1 MPKAPKN
8 KSQKKSPI
16 KKTQKEDSI
25 SPSKDLS
32 SDNISQS
39 DIESQLDYP
48 GLKLHKLILE
58 NFKSFQG
65 KNEIGYFQDFS
76 VVLGP
81 NGSGKSNI
89 IDALSFVFGLNAQQM
104 RTRNLKELIYHPHNS
119 SSSNKAQNCSVEIIF
134 KRNLKNPSQKLK
146 TQSLDEISFRR
157 TVNASGSSS
166 FYFNDKKV
174 TQEDYIQKLMDFSI
188 PVNSMYFILGQGGV
202 DSLFSSKRNKIEQII
217 EVLSGSYKYKERY
230 DELVINLEE
239 KNNELNSLSSQINSI
254 KLDKNKIKAQL
265 ENKGL
270 YKDNI
275 NKIQNLMKKIYL
287 YQFAKQDSIKSLCE
301 ENLEGLKEQIKKVE
315 NEKKN
320 EINEMKENEREL
332 GNNKKNIENI
342 MKEELEL
349 QKDIDQKKNKIKI
362 NEQEI
367 KKYETDIFNN
377 ISVSNQLKD
386 DLKKKDSKK
395 KSLLQEKL
403 ELSKEIKDLKKVLNT
418 NIDESSSKLTKEQVT
433 EFKSLSLSL
442 QSSISSN
449 ISQLNN
455 LELNSQNLFS
465 KKTLLEKTLSQ
476 SEIEKNSME
485 NDSNITSNEIEK
497 MKENL
502 SKKEKK
508 ISDMKKNYEKFEK
521 KKDELSRQY
530 QNIYN
535 TLETKVTELSNFKV
549 ENNESRRRKKI
560 GEFMSKNDKVYG
572 FLFELIKPLQKKFE
586 LSIKVSLLRYLD
598 YLVVENYETSVKVSE
613 FLQNNEINCDVLV
626 LENIPKVKE
635 VDQTKRLKVGSEGNF
650 IYDLIESKKKSV
662 ENAIKFFLKDLILCK
677 PENIPV
683 LRERGFRKFITE
695 DGTVYRKNYISGGN
709 YKNLERY
716 NFIYKTKEESDKI
729 ISQLKTDINK
739 LTEDMKEVMIEQE
752 KNEEE
757 LRSMKKFIEEEKE
770 YELLQNELNNK
781 EATHKKQ
788 KDILKEK
795 EKSIKKL
802 EKNINEVN
810 SELDAINTEK
820 NNLNESINN
829 IKKQYFKS
837 FMKKYNLSN
846 LDDFEQ
852 FTIEKMNAL
861 SQELKLKELKI
872 FDIERKLK
880 LLEETQKK
888 IDDIEEEIDKIKEK
902 KSTKEVEKK
911 KLETEYLKA
920 NNYLSEYKATNE
932 DKINEIKNIQENIK
946 KNNENIMK
954 LDERIRKLLKGQVEE
969 KHKIEVAMNNKN
981 QLMKDIITDHNK
993 LIKELDQ
1000 NFQQYALIFQLDF
1013 DINQYL
1019 LKKDDKNDL
1028 NETDNINDMIMDY
1041 SDIEK
1046 KQKIEELTPEKID
1059 QIISHKKEKL
1069 DNYLKEIQKYVMLYI
1084 TFDKE
1089 EEKELEDKESKLN
1102 NEKKDV
1108 KKKIEILVNEQEELK
1123 KELSEIKEKR
1133 TKKFLDFFNKLKE
1146 NLKTLY
1152 SQLTTKDNNPG
1163 GNAYL
1168 YCSNEDEPYKG
1179 TVVYLPT
1186 PPGKRVI
1193 YDIEQLSGGEKTIAI
1208 VSLLSSLQNITG
1220 CPLLILDEVDAYLDQ
1235 KHELMIEQLFKE
1247 KKNEYQIVI
1256 VTHKL
1261 NIYRSAES
1269 LLGTYFNKNLDS
1281 SVPISYDN
1289 K

>member
-1 MPKAPKN
+1 MPKAKRN
-8 KSQKKSPI
+8 KSAKKSPI
-16 KKTQKEDSI
+16 KSNSNSKSI
-25 SPSKDLS
+25 SPPKDIS
-32 SDNISQS
+32 SEISSQS
-39 DIESQLDYP
+39 DAETQNDFPS
-48 GLKLHKLILE
+48 LKLHKLILE

-65 KNEIGYFQDFS
+65 RNEIGFFQDFS

-104 RTRNLKELIYHPHNS
+104 RTRNLKELIYTPHS
-119 SSSNKAQNCSVEIIF
+119 SSSKNKAQNCSVEIIF
-134 KRNLKNPSQKLK
+134 KKNLKNPSQKLK
-146 TQSLDEISFRR
+146 TQALDEINFRR

-217 EVLSGSYKYKERY
+217 EVLSGSYKYKEKY
-230 DELVINLEE
+230 DELVKNLEE

-270 YKDNI
+270 YKESI
-275 NKIQNLMKKIYL
+275 NKIQTLMKKIYL
-287 YQFAKQDSIKSLCE
+287 YQFAEQDAIKSLCE
-301 ENLEGLKEQIKKVE
+301 ENLEGLKDEIIKVE

-320 EINEMKENEREL
+320 EINNMKENEKEL
-332 GNNKKNIENI
+332 SSNKKNIESI
-342 MKEELEL
+342 MKEEMEL
-349 QKDIDQKKNKIKI
+349 QKELDQKKNKIKI
-362 NEQEI
+362 TEDEI
-367 KKYETDIFNN
+367 KKCETDIFNN
-377 ISVSNQLKD
+377 ISVSNQLKE
-386 DLKKKDSKK
+386 DLKKKETKNK
-395 KSLLQEKL
+395 TLLQEQS
-403 ELSKEIKDLKKVLNT
+403 ELSKEITEIKKVLNT
-418 NIDESSSKLTKEQVT
+418 NIDESSSKLTKEQIT

-449 ISQLNN
+449 ISQLNS
-455 LELNSQNLFS
+455 LELNSQNLIS
-465 KKTLLEKTLSQ
+465 KKSLLEKTLSQ
-476 SEIEKNSME
+476 SEIEKNS
-485 NDSNITSNEIEK
+485 IETVHNTTVQELEK
-497 MKENL
+497 IKENL
-502 SKKEKK
+502 EHKQKK
-508 ISDMKKNYEKFEK
+508 IKEMKKNYENNEK
-521 KKDELSRQY
+521 TKEELSQK
-530 QNIYN
+530 NIKI
-535 TLETKVTELSNFKV
+535 TSEIESKLTELSNFNI
-549 ENNESRRRKKI
+549 ENNESKRRKKI

-677 PENIPV
+677 PENIPI
-683 LRERGFRKFITE
+683 LRSRGFRNFITE

-709 YKNLERY
+709 YKNLDRY

-729 ISQLKTDINK
+729 ISQLKKDIDE
-739 LTEDMKEVMIEQE
+739 LSEELKEVMIQQE
-752 KNEEE
+752 KNEDE
-757 LRSMKKFIEEEKE
+757 LKLNKKFLDEEKE
-770 YELLQNELNNK
+770 YELIKNELNNK
-781 EATHKKQ
+781 EATLQKQ
-788 KDILKEK
+788 KTILKEK
-795 EKSIKKL
+795 EKLIKKI
-802 EKNINEVN
+802 EKDITEVN
-810 SELDAINTEK
+810 NDLESINSEKKD
-820 NNLNESINN
+820 LNDSINN
-829 IKKQYFKS
+829 IKKQYFKN
-837 FMKKYNLSN
+837 FMQKYNLTS
-846 LDDFEQ
+846 LEDFEQ
-852 FTIEKMNAL
+852 FTIEKMNSL
-861 SQELKLKELKI
+861 SQELKLKEIKI
-872 FDIERKLK
+872 LDIERKLK
-880 LLEETQKK
+880 LMKDSK
-888 IDDIEEEIDKIKEK
+888 NKIEEIEEDIDKLQKRKSEKEK
-902 KSTKEVEKK
+902 EKK
-911 KLETEYLKA
+911 KLESDFTKS
-920 NNYLSEYKATNE
+920 NNYLSEFKSTNE
-932 DKINEIKNIQENIK
+932 NKLNEIKLIQENIK
-946 KNNENIMK
+946 KGNENIMK
-954 LDERIRKLLKGQVEE
+954 LDERIRKLLKGQVEQ
-969 KHKIEVAMNNKN
+969 KHKIEVAMNNKS
-981 QLMKDIITDHNK
+981 QLMKDIVTDHNK

-1013 DINQYL
+1013 DINQYIL
-1019 LKKDDKNDL
+1019 KNDL
-1028 NETDNINDMIMDY
+1028 NATSNITDIIIDY
-1041 SDIEK
+1041 SEIEK
-1046 KQKIEELTPEKID
+1046 KNKIDELTPEDVQK
-1059 QIISHKKEKL
+1059 IISKKKEKL

-1089 EEKELEDKESKLN
+1089 EEKELEDKENKLN
-1102 NEKKDV
+1102 NEKKDL
-1108 KKKIEILVNEQEELK
+1108 KKKIETLVNEQENIK
-1123 KELSEIKEKR
+1123 QSLSEIKEKR

-1146 NLKTLY
+1146 NLKELY
-1152 SQLTTKDNNPG
+1152 TKLTIKDNNPG

-1235 KHELMIEQLFKE
+1235 KHELMLEKLFNE

-1269 LLGTYFNKNLDS
+1269 LLGTYFNKNMDS

>member
-1 MPKAPKN
+1 MPKAKRN
-8 KSQKKSPI
+8 KSAKKSPI
-16 KKTQKEDSI
+16 KSNSNSKSI
-25 SPSKDLS
+25 SPPKDIS
-32 SDNISQS
+32 SEISSQS
-39 DIESQLDYP
+39 DAETQNDFPS
-48 GLKLHKLILE
+48 LKLHKLILE

-65 KNEIGYFQDFS
+65 RNEIGFFQDFS

-104 RTRNLKELIYHPHNS
+104 RTRNLKELIYTPHS
-119 SSSNKAQNCSVEIIF
+119 SSSKNKAQNCSVEIIF
-134 KRNLKNPSQKLK
+134 KKNLKNPSQKLK
-146 TQSLDEISFRR
+146 TQALDEINFRR

-217 EVLSGSYKYKERY
+217 EVLSGSYKYKEKY
-230 DELVINLEE
+230 DELVKNLEE

-270 YKDNI
+270 YKESI
-275 NKIQNLMKKIYL
+275 NKIQTLMKKIYL
-287 YQFAKQDSIKSLCE
+287 YQFAEQDAIKSLCE
-301 ENLEGLKEQIKKVE
+301 ENLEGLKDEIIKVE

-320 EINEMKENEREL
+320 EINNMKENEKEL
-332 GNNKKNIENI
+332 SSNKKNIESI
-342 MKEELEL
+342 MKEEMEL
-349 QKDIDQKKNKIKI
+349 QKELDQKKNKIKI
-362 NEQEI
+362 TEDEI
-367 KKYETDIFNN
+367 KKCETDIFNN
-377 ISVSNQLKD
+377 ISVSNQLKE
-386 DLKKKDSKK
+386 DLKKKESKNK
-395 KSLLQEKL
+395 TLLQEQS
-403 ELSKEIKDLKKVLNT
+403 ELSKEIKEIKKVLNT
-418 NIDESSSKLTKEQVT
+418 NIDENSSKLTKEQIT

-449 ISQLNN
+449 ISQLNS
-455 LELNSQNLFS
+455 LELNSQNLIS
-465 KKTLLEKTLSQ
+465 KKSLLEKTLSQ
-476 SEIEKNSME
+476 SEIEKNS
-485 NDSNITSNEIEK
+485 IETVHNTTVQELEK
-497 MKENL
+497 IKENL
-502 SKKEKK
+502 EHKQKK
-508 ISDMKKNYEKFEK
+508 IKEMKKNYENNEK
-521 KKDELSRQY
+521 TKEELSQK
-530 QNIYN
+530 NIKI
-535 TLETKVTELSNFKV
+535 TSEIESKLTELSNFNI
-549 ENNESRRRKKI
+549 ENNESKRRKKI

-677 PENIPV
+677 PENISI
-683 LRERGFRKFITE
+683 LRSRGFRNFITE

-709 YKNLERY
+709 YKNLDRY

-729 ISQLKTDINK
+729 ISQLKKDIDE
-739 LTEDMKEVMIEQE
+739 LSEELKEVMIQQE
-752 KNEEE
+752 KNEDE
-757 LRSMKKFIEEEKE
+757 LKLNKKFLDEEKE
-770 YELLQNELNNK
+770 YELIKNELNNK
-781 EATHKKQ
+781 EATLQKQ
-788 KDILKEK
+788 KTILKEK
-795 EKSIKKL
+795 EKLIKKI
-802 EKNINEVN
+802 EKDITEVN
-810 SELDAINTEK
+810 NDLESINSEKKD
-820 NNLNESINN
+820 LNDSINN
-829 IKKQYFKS
+829 IKKQYFKN
-837 FMKKYNLSN
+837 FMQKYNLTS
-846 LDDFEQ
+846 LEDFEQ
-852 FTIEKMNAL
+852 FTIEKMNSL
-861 SQELKLKELKI
+861 SQELKLKEIKI
-872 FDIERKLK
+872 LDIERKLK
-880 LLEETQKK
+880 LMKDSK
-888 IDDIEEEIDKIKEK
+888 NKIEEIEEDIDKLQKRKSEKEK
-902 KSTKEVEKK
+902 EKK
-911 KLETEYLKA
+911 KLESDFTKS
-920 NNYLSEYKATNE
+920 NNYLSEFKSTNE
-932 DKINEIKNIQENIK
+932 NKLNEIKLIQENIK
-946 KNNENIMK
+946 KGNENIMK
-954 LDERIRKLLKGQVEE
+954 LDERIRKLLKGQVEQ
-969 KHKIEVAMNNKN
+969 KHKIEVAMNNKS
-981 QLMKDIITDHNK
+981 QLMKDIVTDHNK

-1013 DINQYL
+1013 DINQYIL
-1019 LKKDDKNDL
+1019 KNDL
-1028 NETDNINDMIMDY
+1028 NATSNITDVIIDY
-1041 SDIEK
+1041 SEIEK
-1046 KQKIEELTPEKID
+1046 KNKIDELTPEDVQK
-1059 QIISHKKEKL
+1059 IISKKKEKL

-1089 EEKELEDKESKLN
+1089 EEKELEDKENKLN
-1102 NEKKDV
+1102 NEKKDL
-1108 KKKIEILVNEQEELK
+1108 KKKIETLVNEQENIK
-1123 KELSEIKEKR
+1123 QSLSEIKEKR

-1146 NLKTLY
+1146 NLKELY
-1152 SQLTTKDNNPG
+1152 TKLTIKDNNPG

-1235 KHELMIEQLFKE
+1235 KHELMLEKLFNE

-1269 LLGTYFNKNLDS
+1269 LLGTYFNKNMDS

>member
-1 MPKAPKN
+1 MPKAQRKKSVK
-8 KSQKKSPI
+8 KSQDKKSEKDKP
-16 KKTQKEDSI
+16 I

-32 SDNISQS
+32 SENSNISEN
-39 DIESQLDYP
+39 ESQIDYP
-48 GLKLHKLILE
+48 NLKLHKLILE

-65 KNEIGYFQDFS
+65 RNEIGYFQDFS

-104 RTRNLKELIYHPHNS
+104 RTRNLKELIYHPHSS

-134 KRNLKNPSQKLK
+134 KKNLKNPSQKLI
-146 TQSLDEISFRR
+146 TQALDEISFRR

-166 FYFNDKKV
+166 FYFNDKKM
-174 TQEDYIQKLMDFSI
+174 TQEDYVQKLMDFSI

-230 DELVINLEE
+230 DELVKKLEE

-275 NKIQNLMKKIYL
+275 NKIQTLMKKIYL
-287 YQFAKQDSIKSLCE
+287 YQFAEQDAIKSICE
-301 ENLEGLKEQIKKVE
+301 DNLEGLTEEIKKVE

-320 EINEMKENEREL
+320 EINDMKENEKEL

-342 MKEELEL
+342 MKEEMEL
-349 QKDIDQKKNKIKI
+349 QKELDQKKNKIKI
-362 NEQEI
+362 VEDDI
-367 KKYETDIFNN
+367 KKCETDIFNN
-377 ISVSNQLKD
+377 ISVCNQLKE
-386 DLKKKDSKK
+386 DLKKKESKK
-395 KSLLQEKL
+395 KALIKEQTD
-403 ELSKEIKDLKKVLNT
+403 LSNDIKEIKKILNT
-418 NIDESSSKLTKEQVT
+418 NIDESISKLTKEQIT

-449 ISQLNN
+449 ISQLNS

-465 KKTLLEKTLSQ
+465 KKSLLEKTLSQ
-476 SEIEKNSME
+476 SEIEKNTAETSV
-485 NDSNITSNEIEK
+485 NNTSNEIDK
-497 MKENL
+497 IKENL
-502 SKKEKK
+502 DKKEKRIK
-508 ISDMKKNYEKFEK
+508 EMKKNFEK
-521 KKDELSRQY
+521 SEKNKEELAHQY
-530 QNIYN
+530 QNIY
-535 TLETKVTELSNFKV
+535 TELENKVTELSNFKV

-695 DGTVYRKNYISGGN
+695 DGTVYRRNNISGGN
-709 YKNLERY
+709 YKNLDRY
-716 NFIYKTKEESDKI
+716 NFIYKSKEESDKI
-729 ISQLKTDINK
+729 IDQLKKDIDK
-739 LTEDMKEVMIEQE
+739 LSEDLKSVMLQQE
-752 KNEEE
+752 KNDEE
-757 LRSMKKFIEEEKE
+757 LKNNKKFVDEEKE
-770 YELLQNELNNK
+770 CELLKNELNNK
-781 EATHKKQ
+781 ESTYKKQ

-795 EKSIKKL
+795 EKLLKNL
-802 EKNINEVN
+802 EKSIAEVN
-810 SELDAINTEK
+810 NELESINSEK
-820 NNLNESINN
+820 NDLNDSINN
-829 IKKQYFKS
+829 IKKQYFKN
-837 FMKKYNLSN
+837 FMNKYNLTN

-861 SQELKLKELKI
+861 SQELKLKEVKI
-872 FDIERKLK
+872 LDIERKLK
-880 LLEETQKK
+880 TIDETQKK
-888 IDDIEEEIDKIKEK
+888 IDDMEEETESIKKK
-902 KSTKEVEKK
+902 KSKKEQEKK
-911 KLETEYLKA
+911 KCENDFEKA
-920 NNYLSEYKATNE
+920 NNYLNEYKATNE
-932 DKINEIKNIQENIK
+932 DKLNEIKKIQESIK
-946 KNNENIMK
+946 KSNENIMK
-954 LDERIRKLLKGQVEE
+954 FDERIRKLLKGQVEQ
-969 KHKIEVAMNNKN
+969 KHKIEVAMNNKS
-981 QLMKDIITDHNK
+981 QLMKDIVTDHNK

-1013 DINQYL
+1013 DINQYTL
-1019 LKKDDKNDL
+1019 KNDL
-1028 NETDNINDMIMDY
+1028 NVTNNINDIVMDY

-1046 KQKIEELTPEKID
+1046 KQKIEELTPEKIQ
-1059 QIISHKKEKL
+1059 QIIVHKKEKL
-1069 DNYLKEIQKYVMLYI
+1069 DNYLKEVQKYVMLYI

-1089 EEKELEDKESKLN
+1089 EEKELEDKENKLN

-1108 KKKIEILVNEQEELK
+1108 KKKIEALVNEQEELK
-1123 KELSEIKEKR
+1123 KSLSEVKEKR
-1133 TKKFLDFFNKLKE
+1133 TKKFIEFFNKLKD
-1146 NLKTLY
+1146 NLKELY
-1152 SQLTTKDNNPG
+1152 TKLTTKDNNPG

-1179 TVVYLPT
+1179 SVVYLPT

-1235 KHELMIEQLFKE
+1235 KHELMLEKLFNE

-1269 LLGTYFNKNLDS
+1269 LLGTYFNKNMDT

>member
-1 MPKAPKN
+1 MPKAQRKKSVK
-8 KSQKKSPI
+8 KSQDKKSEKDKP
-16 KKTQKEDSI
+16 I

-32 SDNISQS
+32 SENSNISEN
-39 DIESQLDYP
+39 ESQIDYP
-48 GLKLHKLILE
+48 NLKLHKLILE

-65 KNEIGYFQDFS
+65 RNEIGYFQDFS

-104 RTRNLKELIYHPHNS
+104 RTRNLKELIYHPHSS

-134 KRNLKNPSQKLK
+134 KKNLKNPSQKLI
-146 TQSLDEISFRR
+146 TQALDEISFRR

-166 FYFNDKKV
+166 FYFNDKKM
-174 TQEDYIQKLMDFSI
+174 TQEDYVQKLMDFSI

-230 DELVINLEE
+230 DELVKKLEE

-275 NKIQNLMKKIYL
+275 NKIQTLMKKIYL
-287 YQFAKQDSIKSLCE
+287 YQFAEQDAIKSICE
-301 ENLEGLKEQIKKVE
+301 DNLEGLTEEIKKVE

-320 EINEMKENEREL
+320 EINDMKENEKEL

-342 MKEELEL
+342 MKEEMEL
-349 QKDIDQKKNKIKI
+349 QKELDQKKNKIKI
-362 NEQEI
+362 VEDDI
-367 KKYETDIFNN
+367 KKCETDIFNN
-377 ISVSNQLKD
+377 ISVCNQLKE
-386 DLKKKDSKK
+386 DLKKKESKK
-395 KSLLQEKL
+395 KALIKEQTD
-403 ELSKEIKDLKKVLNT
+403 LSNDIKEIKKILNT
-418 NIDESSSKLTKEQVT
+418 NIDESISKLTKEQIT

-449 ISQLNN
+449 ISQLNS

-465 KKTLLEKTLSQ
+465 KKSLLEKTLSQ
-476 SEIEKNSME
+476 SEIEKNTAETSV
-485 NDSNITSNEIEK
+485 NNTSNEIDK
-497 MKENL
+497 IKENL
-502 SKKEKK
+502 DKKEKRIK
-508 ISDMKKNYEKFEK
+508 EMKKNFEK
-521 KKDELSRQY
+521 SEKNKEELAHQY
-530 QNIYN
+530 QNIY
-535 TLETKVTELSNFKV
+535 TELENKVTELSNFKV

-677 PENIPV
+677 PENIPI

-695 DGTVYRKNYISGGN
+695 DGTVYRRNNISGGN
-709 YKNLERY
+709 YKNLDRY
-716 NFIYKTKEESDKI
+716 NFIYKSKEESDKI
-729 ISQLKTDINK
+729 IDQLKKDIDK
-739 LTEDMKEVMIEQE
+739 LSEDLKSVMLQQE
-752 KNEEE
+752 KNDEE
-757 LRSMKKFIEEEKE
+757 LKNNKKFVDEEKE
-770 YELLQNELNNK
+770 CELLKNELNNK
-781 EATHKKQ
+781 ESTHKKQ

-795 EKSIKKL
+795 EKLLKNL
-802 EKNINEVN
+802 EKSIAEVN
-810 SELDAINTEK
+810 NELESINSEK
-820 NNLNESINN
+820 NDLNDSINN
-829 IKKQYFKS
+829 IKKQYFKN
-837 FMKKYNLSN
+837 FMNKYNLTN

-861 SQELKLKELKI
+861 SQELKLKEVKI
-872 FDIERKLK
+872 LDIERKLK
-880 LLEETQKK
+880 TIEETQKK
-888 IDDIEEEIDKIKEK
+888 IDDMEEETESIKKK
-902 KSTKEVEKK
+902 KSKKEQEKK
-911 KLETEYLKA
+911 KCETDFAKA
-920 NNYLSEYKATNE
+920 NNYLNEYKATNE
-932 DKINEIKNIQENIK
+932 DKLNEIKKIQESIK
-946 KNNENIMK
+946 KSNENIMK
-954 LDERIRKLLKGQVEE
+954 FDERIRKLLKGQVEQ
-969 KHKIEVAMNNKN
+969 KHKIEVAMNNKS
-981 QLMKDIITDHNK
+981 QLMKDIVTDHNK

-1013 DINQYL
+1013 DINQYTL
-1019 LKKDDKNDL
+1019 KNDL
-1028 NETDNINDMIMDY
+1028 NVTNNINDIVMDY
-1041 SDIEK
+1041 SEIEK
-1046 KQKIEELTPEKID
+1046 KQKIEELTPEKIQ
-1059 QIISHKKEKL
+1059 QIIVHKKEKL
-1069 DNYLKEIQKYVMLYI
+1069 DNYLKEVQKYVMLYI

-1089 EEKELEDKESKLN
+1089 EEKELEDKENKLN

-1108 KKKIEILVNEQEELK
+1108 KKKIEALVNEQEELK
-1123 KELSEIKEKR
+1123 KSLSEVKEKR
-1133 TKKFLDFFNKLKE
+1133 TKKFIEFFNKLKD
-1146 NLKTLY
+1146 NLKELY
-1152 SQLTTKDNNPG
+1152 TKLTTKDNNPG

-1179 TVVYLPT
+1179 SVVYLPT

-1235 KHELMIEQLFKE
+1235 KHELMLEKLFNE

-1269 LLGTYFNKNLDS
+1269 LLGTYFNKNMDT

>member
-1 MPKAPKN
+1 MPKAKRN
-8 KSQKKSPI
+8 KSSKKSPSKSNSNSKSVSPPKDI
-16 KKTQKEDSI
+16 SSENSSQFDS
-25 SPSKDLS
+25 
-32 SDNISQS
+32 
-39 DIESQLDYP
+39 ESQNDFP
-48 GLKLHKLILE
+48 SLKLHKLILE

-65 KNEIGYFQDFS
+65 RNEIGFFQDFA

-104 RTRNLKELIYHPHNS
+104 RTRNLKELIYTPHS
-119 SSSNKAQNCSVEIIF
+119 STSKNKAQNCSVEIIF
-134 KRNLKNPSQKLK
+134 KKNLKNQSQKLK
-146 TQSLDEISFRR
+146 TQNLDEINFRR

-166 FYFNDKKV
+166 FYFNDKKI
-174 TQEDYIQKLMDFSI
+174 TQEDYIQKLMDYSI

-217 EVLSGSYKYKERY
+217 EVLSGSYKYKEKY
-230 DELVINLEE
+230 DELVKNLEE

-270 YKDNI
+270 YKESI
-275 NKIQNLMKKIYL
+275 NKIQTLMKKIYL
-287 YQFAKQDSIKSLCE
+287 YQFAEQDAIKSLCE
-301 ENLEGLKEQIKKVE
+301 ENLEGLKEEIIKVE
-315 NEKKN
+315 DEKKK
-320 EINEMKENEREL
+320 EINNMKENEKEL
-332 GNNKKNIENI
+332 TNNKKNIENI
-342 MKEELEL
+342 MKEEMEL
-349 QKDIDQKKNKIKI
+349 QKELEQKKNKIKI
-362 NEQEI
+362 NEEDI
-367 KKYETDIFNN
+367 KKCQTDIFNN
-377 ISVSNQLKD
+377 ISVTNQLKED
-386 DLKKKDSKK
+386 IKKKESKNK
-395 KSLLQEKL
+395 VLIEEQSS
-403 ELSKEIKDLKKVLNT
+403 LSKEIKEIKKVLNT
-418 NIDESSSKLTKEQVT
+418 NIDETSSKLTKEQIT

-449 ISQLNN
+449 ISQLNS
-455 LELNSQNLFS
+455 LELNSQNLIS
-465 KKTLLEKTLSQ
+465 KKSLLEKTLSQ
-476 SEIEKNSME
+476 SEIEKNSIE
-485 NDSNITSNEIEK
+485 NNRNIIEQELDK
-497 MKENL
+497 IKESL
-502 SKKEKK
+502 EKKEKK
-508 ISDMKKNYEKFEK
+508 IKEMKKNYETSERH
-521 KKDELSRQY
+521 KDDLSSKYIQLTTELE
-530 QNIYN
+530 NKI
-535 TLETKVTELSNFKV
+535 TELSNFNI
-549 ENNESRRRKKI
+549 ENSESKRRKKI

-677 PENIPV
+677 PENIPI
-683 LRERGFRKFITE
+683 LRSRGFRNFITE

-709 YKNLERY
+709 YKNLDRY

-729 ISQLKTDINK
+729 ISELKKDIDE
-739 LTEDMKEVMIEQE
+739 LTEEIKEIMIEQE

-757 LRSMKKFIEEEKE
+757 LKLNKKFIEEEKE
-770 YELLQNELNNK
+770 MELIKNELNNK
-781 EATHKKQ
+781 EATFQKQ
-788 KDILKEK
+788 KLNLKEK
-795 EKSIKKL
+795 EKLIKKIEKDISSL
-802 EKNINEVN
+802 NSDLDSINSEKN
-810 SELDAINTEK
+810 D
-820 NNLNESINN
+820 LNESINK

-837 FMKKYNLSN
+837 FMQKYNLTS
-846 LDDFEQ
+846 LSDFEQ
-852 FTIEKMNAL
+852 FTIEKMNSL
-861 SQELKLKELKI
+861 SQELKLKEIKI
-872 FDIERKLK
+872 LDIERKLK
-880 LLEETQKK
+880 LFQDSKNKIEEIEEKTEKLQKK
-888 IDDIEEEIDKIKEK
+888 KSEKE
-902 KSTKEVEKK
+902 SQKK
-911 KLETEYLKA
+911 KLESDYNDA
-920 NNYLSEYKATNE
+920 NKYLSEFKSTNVN
-932 DKINEIKNIQENIK
+932 KLNEIKLIQENIK
-946 KNNENIMK
+946 KGNENIMK
-954 LDERIRKLLKGQVEE
+954 LDERIRKLLKGQVEQ
-969 KHKIEVAMNNKN
+969 KHKIEVAMNNKS
-981 QLMKDIITDHNK
+981 QLMKDIVTDHNK

-1019 LKKDDKNDL
+1019 LKNDL
-1028 NETDNINDMIMDY
+1028 NVTSNISDIIIDY
-1041 SDIEK
+1041 SEIEK
-1046 KQKIEELTPEKID
+1046 KNKIEELTPEDIAK
-1059 QIISHKKEKL
+1059 IISKKKEKL

-1089 EEKELEDKESKLN
+1089 EEKELEDKENKLN
-1102 NEKKDV
+1102 NEKKDL
-1108 KKKIEILVNEQEELK
+1108 KKKIETLVNEQENLK
-1123 KELSEIKEKR
+1123 QSLSEIKEKR

-1146 NLKTLY
+1146 NLKELY
-1152 SQLTTKDNNPG
+1152 TKLTIKDNNPG

-1235 KHELMIEQLFKE
+1235 KHELMLEKLFNE

-1269 LLGTYFNKNLDS
+1269 LLGTYFNKNMDS

>member
-1 MPKAPKN
+1 MPKTQRKKSVK
-8 KSQKKSPI
+8 KSQDKKSEKDKP
-16 KKTQKEDSI
+16 I

-32 SDNISQS
+32 SENSNISEN
-39 DIESQLDYP
+39 ESQIDYP
-48 GLKLHKLILE
+48 NLKLHKLILE

-65 KNEIGYFQDFS
+65 RNEIGYFQDFS

-104 RTRNLKELIYHPHNS
+104 RTRNLKELIYHPHSS

-134 KRNLKNPSQKLK
+134 KKNLKNPSQKLI
-146 TQSLDEISFRR
+146 TQALDEISFRR

-166 FYFNDKKV
+166 FYFNDKKM
-174 TQEDYIQKLMDFSI
+174 TQEDYVQKLMDFSI

-230 DELVINLEE
+230 DELVKKLEE

-275 NKIQNLMKKIYL
+275 NKIQTLMKKIYL
-287 YQFAKQDSIKSLCE
+287 YQFAEQDAIKSICE
-301 ENLEGLKEQIKKVE
+301 DNLEGLTEEIKKVE

-320 EINEMKENEREL
+320 EINDMKENEKEL

-342 MKEELEL
+342 MKEEMEL
-349 QKDIDQKKNKIKI
+349 QKELDQKKNKIKI
-362 NEQEI
+362 VEDDI
-367 KKYETDIFNN
+367 KKCETDIFNN
-377 ISVSNQLKD
+377 ISVCNQLKE
-386 DLKKKDSKK
+386 DLKKKESKK
-395 KSLLQEKL
+395 KALIKEQT
-403 ELSKEIKDLKKVLNT
+403 ELSNDIKEIKKILNT
-418 NIDESSSKLTKEQVT
+418 NIDESISKLTKEQIT

-449 ISQLNN
+449 ISQLNS

-465 KKTLLEKTLSQ
+465 KKSLLEKTLSQ
-476 SEIEKNSME
+476 SEIEKNTAETSV
-485 NDSNITSNEIEK
+485 NNTSNEIDK
-497 MKENL
+497 IKENL
-502 SKKEKK
+502 DKKEKRIK
-508 ISDMKKNYEKFEK
+508 EMKKNFEK
-521 KKDELSRQY
+521 SEKNKEELAHQY
-530 QNIYN
+530 QNIY
-535 TLETKVTELSNFKV
+535 TELENKVTELSNFKV

-677 PENIPV
+677 PENIPI

-695 DGTVYRKNYISGGN
+695 DGTVYRRNNISGGN
-709 YKNLERY
+709 YKNLDRY
-716 NFIYKTKEESDKI
+716 NFIYKSKEESDKI
-729 ISQLKTDINK
+729 IDQLKKDIDK
-739 LTEDMKEVMIEQE
+739 LSEDLKSVMLQQE
-752 KNEEE
+752 KNDEE
-757 LRSMKKFIEEEKE
+757 LKNNKKFVDEEKE
-770 YELLQNELNNK
+770 CELLKNELNNK
-781 EATHKKQ
+781 ESTHKKQ

-795 EKSIKKL
+795 EKLLKNL
-802 EKNINEVN
+802 EKSIAEVN
-810 SELDAINTEK
+810 NELESINSEK
-820 NNLNESINN
+820 NDLNDSINN
-829 IKKQYFKS
+829 IKKQYFKN
-837 FMKKYNLSN
+837 FMNKYNLTN

-861 SQELKLKELKI
+861 SQELKLKEVKI
-872 FDIERKLK
+872 LDIERKLK
-880 LLEETQKK
+880 TIDETQKK
-888 IDDIEEEIDKIKEK
+888 IDDMEEETESIKKK
-902 KSTKEVEKK
+902 KSKKEQEKK
-911 KLETEYLKA
+911 KCENDFEKA
-920 NNYLSEYKATNE
+920 NNYLNEYKATNE
-932 DKINEIKNIQENIK
+932 DKLNEIKKIQESIK
-946 KNNENIMK
+946 KSNENIMK
-954 LDERIRKLLKGQVEE
+954 FDERIRKLLKGQVEQ
-969 KHKIEVAMNNKN
+969 KHKIEVAMNNKS
-981 QLMKDIITDHNK
+981 QLMKDIVTDHNK

-1013 DINQYL
+1013 DINQYTL
-1019 LKKDDKNDL
+1019 KNDL
-1028 NETDNINDMIMDY
+1028 NVTNNINDIVMDY

-1046 KQKIEELTPEKID
+1046 KQKIEELTPEKIQ
-1059 QIISHKKEKL
+1059 QIIVHKKEKL
-1069 DNYLKEIQKYVMLYI
+1069 DNYLKEVQKYVMLYI

-1089 EEKELEDKESKLN
+1089 EEKELEDKENKLN

-1108 KKKIEILVNEQEELK
+1108 KKKIEALVNEQEELK
-1123 KELSEIKEKR
+1123 KSLSEIKEKR
-1133 TKKFLDFFNKLKE
+1133 TKKFIDFFNKLKD
-1146 NLKTLY
+1146 NLKELY
-1152 SQLTTKDNNPG
+1152 TKLTTKDNNPG

-1179 TVVYLPT
+1179 SVVYLPT

-1235 KHELMIEQLFKE
+1235 KHELMLEKLFNE

-1269 LLGTYFNKNLDS
+1269 LLGTYFNKNMDT

>member
-1 MPKAPKN
+1 MPKA
-8 KSQKKSPI
+8 QRKKSV
-16 KKTQKEDSI
+16 KKCQDKKSEKDKQI

-32 SDNISQS
+32 SENSNISEN
-39 DIESQLDYP
+39 ESQIDYP
-48 GLKLHKLILE
+48 NLKLHKLILE

-65 KNEIGYFQDFS
+65 RNEIGYFQDFS

-104 RTRNLKELIYHPHNS
+104 RTRNLKELIYHPHSS

-134 KRNLKNPSQKLK
+134 KKNLKNPSQKLI
-146 TQSLDEISFRR
+146 TQALDEISFRR

-166 FYFNDKKV
+166 FYFNDKKM
-174 TQEDYIQKLMDFSI
+174 TQEDYVQKLMDFSI

-230 DELVINLEE
+230 DELVKKLEE

-275 NKIQNLMKKIYL
+275 NKIQTLMKKIYL
-287 YQFAKQDSIKSLCE
+287 YQFAEQDAIKSICE
-301 ENLEGLKEQIKKVE
+301 DNLEGLTEEIKKVE

-320 EINEMKENEREL
+320 EINDMKENEKEL

-342 MKEELEL
+342 MKEEMEL
-349 QKDIDQKKNKIKI
+349 QKELDQKKNKIKI
-362 NEQEI
+362 VEDDI
-367 KKYETDIFNN
+367 KKCETDIFNN
-377 ISVSNQLKD
+377 ISVCNQLKE
-386 DLKKKDSKK
+386 DLKKKESKK
-395 KSLLQEKL
+395 KALIKEQT
-403 ELSKEIKDLKKVLNT
+403 ELSNDIKEIKKILNT
-418 NIDESSSKLTKEQVT
+418 NIDESISKLTKEQIT

-449 ISQLNN
+449 ISQLNS

-465 KKTLLEKTLSQ
+465 KKSLLEKTLSQ
-476 SEIEKNSME
+476 SEIEKNTAETSV
-485 NDSNITSNEIEK
+485 NNTSNEIDK
-497 MKENL
+497 IKENL
-502 SKKEKK
+502 DTKEKRIK
-508 ISDMKKNYEKFEK
+508 EMKKNFEK
-521 KKDELSRQY
+521 SEKNKEELAHQY
-530 QNIYN
+530 QNIY
-535 TLETKVTELSNFKV
+535 TELENKVTELSNFKV

-695 DGTVYRKNYISGGN
+695 DGTVYRRNNISGGN
-709 YKNLERY
+709 YKNLDRY
-716 NFIYKTKEESDKI
+716 NFIYKSKEESDKI
-729 ISQLKTDINK
+729 IDQLKKDIDK
-739 LTEDMKEVMIEQE
+739 LSEDLKSVMLQQE
-752 KNEEE
+752 KNDEE
-757 LRSMKKFIEEEKE
+757 LKNNKKFVDEEKE
-770 YELLQNELNNK
+770 CELLKNELNNK
-781 EATHKKQ
+781 ESTYKKQ

-795 EKSIKKL
+795 EKLLKNL
-802 EKNINEVN
+802 EKSIAEVN
-810 SELDAINTEK
+810 NELESINSEK
-820 NNLNESINN
+820 NDLNDSINN
-829 IKKQYFKS
+829 IKKQYFKN
-837 FMKKYNLSN
+837 FMNKYNLRN

-861 SQELKLKELKI
+861 SQELKLKEVKI
-872 FDIERKLK
+872 LDIERKLK
-880 LLEETQKK
+880 TIDETQKK
-888 IDDIEEEIDKIKEK
+888 IDDMEEETESIKKK
-902 KSTKEVEKK
+902 KSKKEQEKK
-911 KLETEYLKA
+911 KCETDFAKA
-920 NNYLSEYKATNE
+920 NNYLNEYKATNE
-932 DKINEIKNIQENIK
+932 DKLNEIKKIQESIK
-946 KNNENIMK
+946 KSNENIMK
-954 LDERIRKLLKGQVEE
+954 FDERIRKLLKGQVEQ
-969 KHKIEVAMNNKN
+969 KHKIEVAMNNKS
-981 QLMKDIITDHNK
+981 QLMKDIVTDHNK

-1013 DINQYL
+1013 DINQYTL
-1019 LKKDDKNDL
+1019 KNDL
-1028 NETDNINDMIMDY
+1028 NVTNNINDIVMDY

-1046 KQKIEELTPEKID
+1046 KQKIEELTPEKIQ
-1059 QIISHKKEKL
+1059 QIIVHKKEKL
-1069 DNYLKEIQKYVMLYI
+1069 DNYLKEVQKYVMLYI

-1089 EEKELEDKESKLN
+1089 EEKELEDKENKLN

-1108 KKKIEILVNEQEELK
+1108 KKKIEALVNEQEELK
-1123 KELSEIKEKR
+1123 KSLSEIKEKR
-1133 TKKFLDFFNKLKE
+1133 TKKFIDFFNKLKD
-1146 NLKTLY
+1146 NLKELY
-1152 SQLTTKDNNPG
+1152 TKLTTKDNNPG

-1179 TVVYLPT
+1179 SVVYLPT

-1235 KHELMIEQLFKE
+1235 KHELMLEKLFNE

-1269 LLGTYFNKNLDS
+1269 LLGTYFNKNMDT

>member
-1 MPKAPKN
+1 MPKAQRKKSVK
-8 KSQKKSPI
+8 KSQDKKSEKDKP
-16 KKTQKEDSI
+16 I

-32 SDNISQS
+32 SENSNISEN
-39 DIESQLDYP
+39 ESQIDYP
-48 GLKLHKLILE
+48 NLKLHKLILE

-65 KNEIGYFQDFS
+65 RNEIGYFQDFS

-104 RTRNLKELIYHPHNS
+104 RTRNLKELIYHPHSS

-134 KRNLKNPSQKLK
+134 KKNLKNPSQKLI
-146 TQSLDEISFRR
+146 TQALDEISFRR

-166 FYFNDKKV
+166 FYFNDKKM
-174 TQEDYIQKLMDFSI
+174 TQEDYVQKLMDFSI

-230 DELVINLEE
+230 DELVKKLEE

-275 NKIQNLMKKIYL
+275 NKIQTLMKKIYL
-287 YQFAKQDSIKSLCE
+287 YQFAEQDAIKSICE
-301 ENLEGLKEQIKKVE
+301 DNLEGLTEEIKKVE

-320 EINEMKENEREL
+320 EINDMKENEKEL

-342 MKEELEL
+342 MKEEMEL
-349 QKDIDQKKNKIKI
+349 QKELDQKKNKIKI
-362 NEQEI
+362 VEDDI
-367 KKYETDIFNN
+367 KKCETDIFNN
-377 ISVSNQLKD
+377 ISVCNQLKE
-386 DLKKKDSKK
+386 DLKKKESKK
-395 KSLLQEKL
+395 KALIKEQT
-403 ELSKEIKDLKKVLNT
+403 ELSNDIKEIKKILNT
-418 NIDESSSKLTKEQVT
+418 NIDESISKLTKEQIT

-449 ISQLNN
+449 ISQLNS

-465 KKTLLEKTLSQ
+465 KKSLLEKTLSQ
-476 SEIEKNSME
+476 SEIEKNTAETSV
-485 NDSNITSNEIEK
+485 NNTSNEIDK
-497 MKENL
+497 IKENL
-502 SKKEKK
+502 DKKEKRIK
-508 ISDMKKNYEKFEK
+508 EMKKNFEK
-521 KKDELSRQY
+521 SEKNKEELAHQY
-530 QNIYN
+530 QNIY
-535 TLETKVTELSNFKV
+535 TELENKVTELSNFKV

-677 PENIPV
+677 PENIPI

-695 DGTVYRKNYISGGN
+695 DGTVYRRNNISGGN
-709 YKNLERY
+709 YKNLDRY
-716 NFIYKTKEESDKI
+716 NFIYKSKEESDKI
-729 ISQLKTDINK
+729 IDQLKKDIDK
-739 LTEDMKEVMIEQE
+739 LSEDLKSVMLQQE

-757 LRSMKKFIEEEKE
+757 LKNNKKFVDEEKE
-770 YELLQNELNNK
+770 CELLKNELNNK
-781 EATHKKQ
+781 ESTHKKQ

-795 EKSIKKL
+795 EKLLKNL
-802 EKNINEVN
+802 EKSIAEVN
-810 SELDAINTEK
+810 NELESINSEK
-820 NNLNESINN
+820 NDLNDSINN
-829 IKKQYFKS
+829 IKKQYFKN
-837 FMKKYNLSN
+837 FMNKYNLTN

-861 SQELKLKELKI
+861 SQELKLKEVKI
-872 FDIERKLK
+872 LDIERKLK
-880 LLEETQKK
+880 TIDETQKK
-888 IDDIEEEIDKIKEK
+888 IDDMEEETESIKKK
-902 KSTKEVEKK
+902 KSKKEQEKK
-911 KLETEYLKA
+911 KCETDFAKA
-920 NNYLSEYKATNE
+920 NNYLNEYKATNE
-932 DKINEIKNIQENIK
+932 DKLNEIKKIQESIK
-946 KNNENIMK
+946 KSNENIMK
-954 LDERIRKLLKGQVEE
+954 FDERIRKLLKGQVEQ
-969 KHKIEVAMNNKN
+969 KHKIEVAMNNKS
-981 QLMKDIITDHNK
+981 QLMKDIVTDHNK

-1013 DINQYL
+1013 DINQYTL
-1019 LKKDDKNDL
+1019 KNDL
-1028 NETDNINDMIMDY
+1028 NVTNNINDIVMDY

-1046 KQKIEELTPEKID
+1046 KQKIEELTPEKIQ
-1059 QIISHKKEKL
+1059 QIIVHKKEKL
-1069 DNYLKEIQKYVMLYI
+1069 DNYLKEVQKYVMLYI

-1089 EEKELEDKESKLN
+1089 EEKELEDKENKLN

-1108 KKKIEILVNEQEELK
+1108 KKKIEALVNEQEELK
-1123 KELSEIKEKR
+1123 KSLSEIKEKR
-1133 TKKFLDFFNKLKE
+1133 TKKFIDFFNKLKD
-1146 NLKTLY
+1146 NLKELY
-1152 SQLTTKDNNPG
+1152 TKLTTKDNNPG

-1179 TVVYLPT
+1179 SVVYLPT

-1235 KHELMIEQLFKE
+1235 KHELMLEKLFNE

-1269 LLGTYFNKNLDS
+1269 LLGTYFNKNMDT

>member
-1 MPKAPKN
+1 MPKAKRN
-8 KSQKKSPI
+8 KSSKKSPAKSNSNSKSVSPPKDI
-16 KKTQKEDSI
+16 SSENSSQFDS
-25 SPSKDLS
+25 
-32 SDNISQS
+32 
-39 DIESQLDYP
+39 ESQNDFP
-48 GLKLHKLILE
+48 SLKLHKLILE

-65 KNEIGYFQDFS
+65 RNEIGFFQDFS

-104 RTRNLKELIYHPHNS
+104 RTRNLKELIYTPHS
-119 SSSNKAQNCSVEIIF
+119 STSKNKAQNCSVEIIF
-134 KRNLKNPSQKLK
+134 KKNLKNQSQKLN
-146 TQSLDEISFRR
+146 TQALDEINFRR

-166 FYFNDKKV
+166 FYFNDKKI
-174 TQEDYIQKLMDFSI
+174 TQEDYIQKLMDYSI

-217 EVLSGSYKYKERY
+217 EVLSGSYKYKEKY
-230 DELVINLEE
+230 DELVKNLEE
-239 KNNELNSLSSQINSI
+239 KNNELNSLSSQINGI
-254 KLDKNKIKAQL
+254 KIDKNKIKAQL

-270 YKDNI
+270 YKESI
-275 NKIQNLMKKIYL
+275 NKIQTLMKKIYL
-287 YQFAKQDSIKSLCE
+287 YQFAEQDAIKSLCE
-301 ENLEGLKEQIKKVE
+301 ENLEGLKEEIIKVE
-315 NEKKN
+315 DEKKK
-320 EINEMKENEREL
+320 EINNMKENEKEL
-332 GNNKKNIENI
+332 TNNKKNIENI
-342 MKEELEL
+342 MKEEMEL
-349 QKDIDQKKNKIKI
+349 QKELEQKKNKIKI
-362 NEQEI
+362 NDEDI
-367 KKYETDIFNN
+367 KKCQTDIFNN
-377 ISVSNQLKD
+377 ISVTNQLKED
-386 DLKKKDSKK
+386 IKKKENKNKVLIEEQS
-395 KSLLQEKL
+395 S
-403 ELSKEIKDLKKVLNT
+403 LSKEIKEIKKVLNT
-418 NIDESSSKLTKEQVT
+418 NIDETSSKLTKEQIT

-449 ISQLNN
+449 ISQLNC
-455 LELNSQNLFS
+455 LELNSQNLIS
-465 KKTLLEKTLSQ
+465 KKSLLEKTLSQ
-476 SEIEKNSME
+476 SEIEKNSIE
-485 NDSNITSNEIEK
+485 NNHNIIEQEIDK
-497 MKENL
+497 IKESL
-502 SKKEKK
+502 KKKEKK
-508 ISDMKKNYEKFEK
+508 IKEMKKNYETSERH
-521 KKDELSRQY
+521 KDDISAKYIQLTTELE
-530 QNIYN
+530 NKI
-535 TLETKVTELSNFKV
+535 TELSNFNI
-549 ENNESRRRKKI
+549 ENSESKRRKKI

-586 LSIKVSLLRYLD
+586 LSIKVSLLRYFD

-677 PENIPV
+677 PENIPI
-683 LRERGFRKFITE
+683 LRSRGFRNFITE

-709 YKNLERY
+709 YKNLDRY

-729 ISQLKTDINK
+729 ISELKKDIDE
-739 LTEDMKEVMIEQE
+739 LTEEIKEIMIKQE

-757 LRSMKKFIEEEKE
+757 LKLNKKFIEEEKE
-770 YELLQNELNNK
+770 YELIKNELNNK
-781 EATHKKQ
+781 ETTFQKQ
-788 KDILKEK
+788 KGILKEK
-795 EKSIKKL
+795 EILIKKIEKDISSL
-802 EKNINEVN
+802 NNDLDSINSEKN
-810 SELDAINTEK
+810 D
-820 NNLNESINN
+820 LNESINK

-837 FMKKYNLSN
+837 FMQKYNLTS
-846 LDDFEQ
+846 LSDFEQ
-852 FTIEKMNAL
+852 FTIEKMNSL
-861 SQELKLKELKI
+861 SQELKLKEIKI
-872 FDIERKLK
+872 LDIERKLK
-880 LLEETQKK
+880 LFQDSKNKIEE
-888 IDDIEEEIDKIKEK
+888 IEEETEKLQKK
-902 KSTKEVEKK
+902 KSEKESQKK
-911 KLETEYLKA
+911 KLESDY
-920 NNYLSEYKATNE
+920 NNVNKYLSEFKLTNVN
-932 DKINEIKNIQENIK
+932 KLNEIKLIQENIK
-946 KNNENIMK
+946 KGNENIMK
-954 LDERIRKLLKGQVEE
+954 LDERIRKLLKGQVEQ
-969 KHKIEVAMNNKN
+969 KHKIEVAMNNKS
-981 QLMKDIITDHNK
+981 QLMKDIVTDHNK

-1019 LKKDDKNDL
+1019 LKNDL
-1028 NETDNINDMIMDY
+1028 DVTSNISDIIIDY
-1041 SDIEK
+1041 SEIEK
-1046 KQKIEELTPEKID
+1046 KNKIEELTPEDIAK
-1059 QIISHKKEKL
+1059 IISKKKEKL

-1089 EEKELEDKESKLN
+1089 EEKELEDKENKLN
-1102 NEKKDV
+1102 NEKKDL
-1108 KKKIEILVNEQEELK
+1108 KKKIENLVNEQENLK
-1123 KELSEIKEKR
+1123 QSLSEIKEKR

-1146 NLKTLY
+1146 NLKELY
-1152 SQLTTKDNNPG
+1152 TKLTIKDNNPG

-1220 CPLLILDEVDAYLDQ
+1220 CPLLILDEVDSYLDQ
-1235 KHELMIEQLFKE
+1235 KHELMLEKLFNE

-1269 LLGTYFNKNLDS
+1269 LLGTYFNKNMDS

>member
-1 MPKAPKN
+1 MPKAQRKKSVK
-8 KSQKKSPI
+8 KSQDKKSEKDKP
-16 KKTQKEDSI
+16 I

-32 SDNISQS
+32 SENSNISEN
-39 DIESQLDYP
+39 ESQIDYP
-48 GLKLHKLILE
+48 NLKLHKLILE

-65 KNEIGYFQDFS
+65 RNEIGYFQDFS

-104 RTRNLKELIYHPHNS
+104 RTRNLKELIYHPHSS

-134 KRNLKNPSQKLK
+134 KKNLKNPSQKLI
-146 TQSLDEISFRR
+146 TQALDEISFRR

-166 FYFNDKKV
+166 FYFNDKKM
-174 TQEDYIQKLMDFSI
+174 TQEDYVQKLMDFSI

-230 DELVINLEE
+230 DELVKKLEE

-275 NKIQNLMKKIYL
+275 NKIQTLMKKIYL
-287 YQFAKQDSIKSLCE
+287 YQFAEQDAIKSICE
-301 ENLEGLKEQIKKVE
+301 DNLEGLTEEIKKVE

-320 EINEMKENEREL
+320 EINDMKENEKEL

-342 MKEELEL
+342 MKEEMEL
-349 QKDIDQKKNKIKI
+349 QKELDQKKNKIKI
-362 NEQEI
+362 VEDDI
-367 KKYETDIFNN
+367 KKCETDIFNN
-377 ISVSNQLKD
+377 ISVCNQLKE
-386 DLKKKDSKK
+386 DLKKKESKK
-395 KSLLQEKL
+395 KALIKEQT
-403 ELSKEIKDLKKVLNT
+403 ELSNDIKEIKKILNT
-418 NIDESSSKLTKEQVT
+418 NIDESISKLTKEQIT

-449 ISQLNN
+449 ISQLNS

-465 KKTLLEKTLSQ
+465 KKSLLEKTLSQ
-476 SEIEKNSME
+476 SEIEKNTAETSV
-485 NDSNITSNEIEK
+485 NNTSNEIDK
-497 MKENL
+497 IKENL
-502 SKKEKK
+502 DKKEKRIK
-508 ISDMKKNYEKFEK
+508 EMKKNFEK
-521 KKDELSRQY
+521 SEKNKEELAHQY
-530 QNIYN
+530 QNIY
-535 TLETKVTELSNFKV
+535 TELENKVTELSNFKV

-695 DGTVYRKNYISGGN
+695 DGTVYRRNNISGGN
-709 YKNLERY
+709 YKNLDRY
-716 NFIYKTKEESDKI
+716 NFIYKSKEESDKI
-729 ISQLKTDINK
+729 IDQLKKDIDK
-739 LTEDMKEVMIEQE
+739 LSEDLKSVMLQQE
-752 KNEEE
+752 KNDEE
-757 LRSMKKFIEEEKE
+757 LKNNKKFVDEEKE
-770 YELLQNELNNK
+770 CELLKNELNNK
-781 EATHKKQ
+781 ESTYKKQ

-795 EKSIKKL
+795 EKLLKNL
-802 EKNINEVN
+802 EKSIAEVN
-810 SELDAINTEK
+810 NELESINSEK
-820 NNLNESINN
+820 NDLNDSINN
-829 IKKQYFKS
+829 IKKQYFKN
-837 FMKKYNLSN
+837 FMNKYNLTN

-861 SQELKLKELKI
+861 SQELKLKEVKI
-872 FDIERKLK
+872 LDIERKLK
-880 LLEETQKK
+880 TIEETQKK
-888 IDDIEEEIDKIKEK
+888 IDDMEEETESIKKK
-902 KSTKEVEKK
+902 KSKKEQEKK
-911 KLETEYLKA
+911 KCETDFAKA
-920 NNYLSEYKATNE
+920 NNYLNEYKATNE
-932 DKINEIKNIQENIK
+932 DKLNEIKKIQESIK
-946 KNNENIMK
+946 KSNENIMK
-954 LDERIRKLLKGQVEE
+954 FDERIRKLLKGQVEQ
-969 KHKIEVAMNNKN
+969 KHKIEVAMNNKS
-981 QLMKDIITDHNK
+981 QLMKDIVTDHNK

-1013 DINQYL
+1013 DINQYTL
-1019 LKKDDKNDL
+1019 KNDL
-1028 NETDNINDMIMDY
+1028 NVTNNINDIVMDY

-1046 KQKIEELTPEKID
+1046 KQKIEELTPEKIQ
-1059 QIISHKKEKL
+1059 QIIVHKKEKL
-1069 DNYLKEIQKYVMLYI
+1069 DNYLKEVQKYVMLYI

-1089 EEKELEDKESKLN
+1089 EEKELEDKENKLN

-1108 KKKIEILVNEQEELK
+1108 KKKIEALVNEQEELK
-1123 KELSEIKEKR
+1123 KSLSEIKEKR
-1133 TKKFLDFFNKLKE
+1133 TKKFIDFFNKLKD
-1146 NLKTLY
+1146 NLKELY
-1152 SQLTTKDNNPG
+1152 TKLTTKDNNPG

-1179 TVVYLPT
+1179 SVVYLPT

-1235 KHELMIEQLFKE
+1235 KHELMLEKLFNE

-1269 LLGTYFNKNLDS
+1269 LLGTYFNKNMDT

>member
-1 MPKAPKN
+1 MPKAQRKKSVK
-8 KSQKKSPI
+8 KSQDKKSEKDKP
-16 KKTQKEDSI
+16 I

-32 SDNISQS
+32 SENSNISEN
-39 DIESQLDYP
+39 ESQIDYP
-48 GLKLHKLILE
+48 NLKLHKLILE

-65 KNEIGYFQDFS
+65 RNEIGYFQDFS

-104 RTRNLKELIYHPHNS
+104 RTRNLKELIYHPHSS

-134 KRNLKNPSQKLK
+134 KKNLKNPSQKLI
-146 TQSLDEISFRR
+146 TQALDEISFRR

-166 FYFNDKKV
+166 FYFNDKKM
-174 TQEDYIQKLMDFSI
+174 TQEDYVQKLMDFSI

-230 DELVINLEE
+230 DELVKKLEE

-275 NKIQNLMKKIYL
+275 NKIQTLMKKIYL
-287 YQFAKQDSIKSLCE
+287 YQFAEQDAIKSICE
-301 ENLEGLKEQIKKVE
+301 DNLEGLTEEIKKVE

-320 EINEMKENEREL
+320 EINDMKENEKEL

-342 MKEELEL
+342 MKEEMEL
-349 QKDIDQKKNKIKI
+349 QKELDQKKNKIKI
-362 NEQEI
+362 VEDDI
-367 KKYETDIFNN
+367 KKCETDIFNN
-377 ISVSNQLKD
+377 ISVCNQLKE
-386 DLKKKDSKK
+386 DLKKKESKK
-395 KSLLQEKL
+395 KALIKEQT
-403 ELSKEIKDLKKVLNT
+403 ELSNDIKEIKKILNT
-418 NIDESSSKLTKEQVT
+418 NIDESISKLTKEQIT

-449 ISQLNN
+449 ISQLNS

-465 KKTLLEKTLSQ
+465 KKSLLEKTLSQ
-476 SEIEKNSME
+476 SEIEKNTAETSV
-485 NDSNITSNEIEK
+485 NNTSNEIDK
-497 MKENL
+497 IKENL
-502 SKKEKK
+502 DKKEKRIK
-508 ISDMKKNYEKFEK
+508 EMKKNFEK
-521 KKDELSRQY
+521 SEKNKEELAHQY
-530 QNIYN
+530 QNIY
-535 TLETKVTELSNFKV
+535 TELENKVTELSNFKV

-695 DGTVYRKNYISGGN
+695 DGTVYRRNNISGGN
-709 YKNLERY
+709 YKNLDRY
-716 NFIYKTKEESDKI
+716 NFIYKSKEESDKI
-729 ISQLKTDINK
+729 IDQLKKDIDK
-739 LTEDMKEVMIEQE
+739 LSEDLKSVMLQQE
-752 KNEEE
+752 KNDEE
-757 LRSMKKFIEEEKE
+757 LKNNKKFVDEEKE
-770 YELLQNELNNK
+770 CELLKNELNNK
-781 EATHKKQ
+781 ESTYKKQ

-795 EKSIKKL
+795 EKLLKNL
-802 EKNINEVN
+802 EKSIAEVN
-810 SELDAINTEK
+810 NELESINSEK
-820 NNLNESINN
+820 NDLNDSINN
-829 IKKQYFKS
+829 IKKQYFKN
-837 FMKKYNLSN
+837 FMNKYNLTN

-861 SQELKLKELKI
+861 SQELKLKEVKI
-872 FDIERKLK
+872 LDIERKLK
-880 LLEETQKK
+880 TIEETQKK
-888 IDDIEEEIDKIKEK
+888 IDDMEEETESIKKK
-902 KSTKEVEKK
+902 KSKKEQEKK
-911 KLETEYLKA
+911 KCEIDFEKA
-920 NNYLSEYKATNE
+920 NNYLNEYKATNE
-932 DKINEIKNIQENIK
+932 DKLNEIKKIQESIK
-946 KNNENIMK
+946 KSNENIMK
-954 LDERIRKLLKGQVEE
+954 FDERIRKLLKGQVEQ
-969 KHKIEVAMNNKN
+969 KHKIEVAMNNKS
-981 QLMKDIITDHNK
+981 QLMKDIVTDHNK

-1013 DINQYL
+1013 DINQYTL
-1019 LKKDDKNDL
+1019 KNDL
-1028 NETDNINDMIMDY
+1028 NVTNNINDIVMDY

-1046 KQKIEELTPEKID
+1046 KQKIEELTPEKIQ
-1059 QIISHKKEKL
+1059 QIIVHKKEKL
-1069 DNYLKEIQKYVMLYI
+1069 DNYLKEVQKYVMLYI

-1089 EEKELEDKESKLN
+1089 EEKELEDKENKLN

-1108 KKKIEILVNEQEELK
+1108 KKKIEALVNEQEELK
-1123 KELSEIKEKR
+1123 KSLSEVKEKR
-1133 TKKFLDFFNKLKE
+1133 TKKFIEFFNKLKD
-1146 NLKTLY
+1146 NLKELY
-1152 SQLTTKDNNPG
+1152 TKLTTKDNNPG

-1179 TVVYLPT
+1179 SVVYLPT

-1220 CPLLILDEVDAYLDQ
+1220 CPLLILDEIDAYLDQ
-1235 KHELMIEQLFKE
+1235 KHELMLEKLFNE

-1269 LLGTYFNKNLDS
+1269 LLGTYFNKNMDT

>member
-1 MPKAPKN
+1 MPKAQRKKSVK
-8 KSQKKSPI
+8 KSQDKKSEKDKP
-16 KKTQKEDSI
+16 I

-32 SDNISQS
+32 SENSNISEN
-39 DIESQLDYP
+39 ESQIDYP
-48 GLKLHKLILE
+48 NLKLHKLILE

-65 KNEIGYFQDFS
+65 RNEIGYFQDFS

-104 RTRNLKELIYHPHNS
+104 RTRNLKELIYHPHSS

-134 KRNLKNPSQKLK
+134 KKNLKNPSQKLI
-146 TQSLDEISFRR
+146 TQALDEISFRR

-166 FYFNDKKV
+166 FYFNDKKM
-174 TQEDYIQKLMDFSI
+174 TQEDYVQKLMDFSI

-230 DELVINLEE
+230 DELVKKLEE

-275 NKIQNLMKKIYL
+275 NKIQTLMKKIYL
-287 YQFAKQDSIKSLCE
+287 YQFAEQDAIKSICE
-301 ENLEGLKEQIKKVE
+301 DNLEGLTEEIKKVE

-320 EINEMKENEREL
+320 EINDMKENEKEL

-342 MKEELEL
+342 MKEEMEL
-349 QKDIDQKKNKIKI
+349 QKELDQKKNKIKI
-362 NEQEI
+362 VEDDI
-367 KKYETDIFNN
+367 KKCETDIFNN
-377 ISVSNQLKD
+377 ISVCNQLKE
-386 DLKKKDSKK
+386 DLKKKESKK
-395 KSLLQEKL
+395 KALIKEQT
-403 ELSKEIKDLKKVLNT
+403 ELSNDIKEIKKILNT
-418 NIDESSSKLTKEQVT
+418 NIDESISKLTKEQIT

-449 ISQLNN
+449 ISQLNS

-465 KKTLLEKTLSQ
+465 KKSLLEKTLSQ
-476 SEIEKNSME
+476 SEIEKNTAETSV
-485 NDSNITSNEIEK
+485 NNTSNEIDK
-497 MKENL
+497 IKENL
-502 SKKEKK
+502 DKKEKRIK
-508 ISDMKKNYEKFEK
+508 EMKKNFEK
-521 KKDELSRQY
+521 SEKNKEELAHQY
-530 QNIYN
+530 QNIY
-535 TLETKVTELSNFKV
+535 TELENKVTELSNFKV

-677 PENIPV
+677 PENIPI

-695 DGTVYRKNYISGGN
+695 DGTVYRRNNISGGN
-709 YKNLERY
+709 YKNLDRY
-716 NFIYKTKEESDKI
+716 NFIYKSKEESDKI
-729 ISQLKTDINK
+729 IDQLKKDIDK
-739 LTEDMKEVMIEQE
+739 LSEDLKSVMLQQE
-752 KNEEE
+752 KNDEE
-757 LRSMKKFIEEEKE
+757 LKNNKKFVDEEKE
-770 YELLQNELNNK
+770 CELLKNELNNK
-781 EATHKKQ
+781 ESTYKKQ

-795 EKSIKKL
+795 EKLLKNL
-802 EKNINEVN
+802 EKSIAEVN
-810 SELDAINTEK
+810 NELESINSEK
-820 NNLNESINN
+820 NDLNDSINN
-829 IKKQYFKS
+829 IKKQYFKN
-837 FMKKYNLSN
+837 FMNKYNLTN

-861 SQELKLKELKI
+861 SQELKLKEVKI
-872 FDIERKLK
+872 LDIERKLK
-880 LLEETQKK
+880 TIDETQKK
-888 IDDIEEEIDKIKEK
+888 IDDMEEETESIKKK
-902 KSTKEVEKK
+902 KSKKEQEKK
-911 KLETEYLKA
+911 KCETDFAKA
-920 NNYLSEYKATNE
+920 NNYLNEYKATNE
-932 DKINEIKNIQENIK
+932 DKLNEIKKIQESIK
-946 KNNENIMK
+946 KSNENIMK
-954 LDERIRKLLKGQVEE
+954 FDERIRKLLKGQVEQ
-969 KHKIEVAMNNKN
+969 KHKIEVAMNNKS
-981 QLMKDIITDHNK
+981 QLMKDIVTDHNK

-1013 DINQYL
+1013 DINQYTL
-1019 LKKDDKNDL
+1019 KNDL
-1028 NETDNINDMIMDY
+1028 NVTNNINDIVMDY

-1046 KQKIEELTPEKID
+1046 KQKIEELTPEKIQ
-1059 QIISHKKEKL
+1059 QIIVHKKEKL
-1069 DNYLKEIQKYVMLYI
+1069 DNYLKEVQKYVMLYI

-1089 EEKELEDKESKLN
+1089 EEKELEDKENKLN

-1108 KKKIEILVNEQEELK
+1108 KKKIEALVNEQEELK
-1123 KELSEIKEKR
+1123 KSLSEVKEKR
-1133 TKKFLDFFNKLKE
+1133 TKKFIDFFNKLKD
-1146 NLKTLY
+1146 NLKELY
-1152 SQLTTKDNNPG
+1152 TKLTTKDNNPG

-1179 TVVYLPT
+1179 SVVYLPT

-1235 KHELMIEQLFKE
+1235 KHELMLEKLFNE

-1269 LLGTYFNKNLDS
+1269 LLGTYFNKNMDT

>member
-1 MPKAPKN
+1 MPKSRKN
-8 KSQKKSPI
+8 KSA
-16 KKTQKEDSI
+16 KKTKDKPSQKSSSI
-25 SPSKDLS
+25 TPSKDIS
-32 SDNISQS
+32 SDNSEQS
-39 DIESQLDYP
+39 DSETQIEFP
-48 GLKLHKLILE
+48 NLKLHKLILE

-65 KNEIGYFQDFS
+65 RNEIGYFQDFS

-104 RTRNLKELIYHPHNS
+104 RTRNLKELIYNPHSNS
-119 SSSNKAQNCSVEIIF
+119 SANQAQNCSVEIIF
-134 KRNLKNPSQKLK
+134 KKNLKNPSQKLK
-146 TQSLDEISFRR
+146 TQALEEISFRR

-217 EVLSGSYKYKERY
+217 EVLSGSYKYKEQY
-230 DELVINLEE
+230 DELVKNLEE

-275 NKIQNLMKKIYL
+275 NKIQTLMKKIYL
-287 YQFAKQDSIKSLCE
+287 YQFAEQDAIKSLCE
-301 ENLEGLKEQIKKVE
+301 ENLEGLKEEITKVE
-315 NEKKN
+315 NEKKT
-320 EINEMKENEREL
+320 EINNMKENEKEL
-332 GNNKKNIENI
+332 GNNKKNIESI
-342 MKEELEL
+342 MSEEMQL
-349 QKDIDQKKNKIKI
+349 QKELDQKKNQIKI
-362 NEQEI
+362 NEDEI
-367 KKYETDIFNN
+367 KKCETNIFSN
-377 ISVSNQLKD
+377 ISISNQLKD
-386 DLKKKDSKK
+386 DLKKKETKK
-395 KSLLQEKL
+395 KALIEEKT
-403 ELSKEIKDLKKVLNT
+403 ELSKDIKEIKKVLNT
-418 NIDESSSKLTKEQVT
+418 NIDESSSKLTKEQIT

-449 ISQLNN
+449 ISQLSS
-455 LELNSQNLFS
+455 LELNVQNLLS
-465 KKTLLEKTLSQ
+465 KKSLLEKTLSQ
-476 SEIEKNSME
+476 SEIEKNSSE
-485 NDSNITSNEIEK
+485 TSSNTTYTEIEK
-497 MKENL
+497 MKDNL
-502 SKKEKK
+502 EAKEKK
-508 ISDMKKNYEKFEK
+508 IKDMKKNFEK
-521 KKDELSRQY
+521 SEKKQEELNHQY
-530 QNIYN
+530 QNIY
-535 TLETKVTELSNFKV
+535 TELENKVTELSNFKV
-549 ENNESRRRKKI
+549 ENNESKRRKKI

-635 VDQTKRLKVGSEGNF
+635 VDQTKRLKVGNEGNF

-677 PENIPV
+677 PENIPI
-683 LRERGFRKFITE
+683 LRKRGFRKFITE
-695 DGTVYRKNYISGGN
+695 DGTVYRKDYISGGN

-729 ISQLKTDINK
+729 IDQLKKDIDR
-739 LTEDMKEVMIEQE
+739 LSEEMKDCMLQKE

-757 LRSMKKFIEEEKE
+757 LKLNKKFVEEEKE
-770 YELLQNELNNK
+770 CDLIKNELNNK
-781 EATHKKQ
+781 ESTYKKQ

-795 EKSIKKL
+795 EKLIKKI
-802 EKNINEVN
+802 EKNISEVN
-810 SELDAINTEK
+810 DEIESINSEKSDL
-820 NNLNESINN
+820 NNSINN

-837 FMKKYNLSN
+837 FMQKYNLSN

-852 FTIEKMNAL
+852 FTIEKMNSL
-861 SQELKLKELKI
+861 SQELKLKEVKLL
-872 FDIERKLK
+872 DIERKLK
-880 LLEETQKK
+880 LIEETQSK
-888 IDDIEEEIDKIKEK
+888 IDEIEEEIDNFKKKKTEKELQ
-902 KSTKEVEKK
+902 KK
-911 KLETEYLKA
+911 KLETDFTKSSKYLD
-920 NNYLSEYKATNE
+920 EFKATNE
-932 DKINEIKNIQENIK
+932 SKLNEIKQLQEDIK
-946 KNNENIMK
+946 KGNENIMK
-954 LDERIRKLLKGQVEE
+954 LDERIRKLLKGQVEQ
-969 KHKIEVAMNNKN
+969 KHKIEVAMNNKS
-981 QLMKDIITDHNK
+981 QLMKDILTDHNK

-1019 LKKDDKNDL
+1019 LKNDL
-1028 NETDNINDMIMDY
+1028 NETTNISNIVVDY

-1046 KQKIEELTPEKID
+1046 KVKIEELTPEKIQ

-1089 EEKELEDKESKLN
+1089 EEKELEDKENKLN
-1102 NEKKDV
+1102 NEKKDL
-1108 KKKIEILVNEQEELK
+1108 KKKIETLVNEQEELK
-1123 KELSEIKEKR
+1123 KSFSEIKEKR
-1133 TKKFLDFFNKLKE
+1133 TKKFFEFFNKLKE
-1146 NLKTLY
+1146 NLKELY
-1152 SQLTTKDNNPG
+1152 TKLTTKDNNPG

-1208 VSLLSSLQNITG
+1208 VSLLSSLQQITG

-1235 KHELMIEQLFKE
+1235 KHELILEKLFNE

>member
-1 MPKAPKN
+1 MPKAQRKKSVK
-8 KSQKKSPI
+8 KSQDKKSEKDKP
-16 KKTQKEDSI
+16 I

-32 SDNISQS
+32 SENSNISEN
-39 DIESQLDYP
+39 ESQIDYP
-48 GLKLHKLILE
+48 NLKLHKLILE

-65 KNEIGYFQDFS
+65 RNEIGYFQDFS

-104 RTRNLKELIYHPHNS
+104 RTRNLKELIYHPHSS

-134 KRNLKNPSQKLK
+134 KKNLKNPSQKLI
-146 TQSLDEISFRR
+146 TQALDEISFRR

-166 FYFNDKKV
+166 FYFNDKKM
-174 TQEDYIQKLMDFSI
+174 TQEDYVQKLMDFSI

-230 DELVINLEE
+230 DELVKKLEE

-275 NKIQNLMKKIYL
+275 NKIQTLMKKIYL
-287 YQFAKQDSIKSLCE
+287 YQFAEQDAIKSICE
-301 ENLEGLKEQIKKVE
+301 DNLEGLTEEIKKVE

-320 EINEMKENEREL
+320 EINDMKENEKEL

-342 MKEELEL
+342 MKEEMEL
-349 QKDIDQKKNKIKI
+349 QKELDQKKNKIKI
-362 NEQEI
+362 VEDDI
-367 KKYETDIFNN
+367 KKCETDIFNN
-377 ISVSNQLKD
+377 ISVCNQLKE
-386 DLKKKDSKK
+386 DLKKKESKK
-395 KSLLQEKL
+395 KALIKEQT
-403 ELSKEIKDLKKVLNT
+403 ELSNDIKEIKKILNT
-418 NIDESSSKLTKEQVT
+418 NIDESISKLTKEQIT

-449 ISQLNN
+449 ISQLNS

-465 KKTLLEKTLSQ
+465 KKSLLEKTLSQ
-476 SEIEKNSME
+476 SEIEKNTAETSV
-485 NDSNITSNEIEK
+485 NNTSNEIDK
-497 MKENL
+497 IKENL
-502 SKKEKK
+502 DKKEKRIK
-508 ISDMKKNYEKFEK
+508 EMKKNFEK
-521 KKDELSRQY
+521 SEKNKEELAHQY
-530 QNIYN
+530 QNIY
-535 TLETKVTELSNFKV
+535 TELENKVTELSNFKV

-695 DGTVYRKNYISGGN
+695 DGTVYRRNNISGGN
-709 YKNLERY
+709 YKNLDRY
-716 NFIYKTKEESDKI
+716 NFIYKSKEESDKI
-729 ISQLKTDINK
+729 IDQLKKDIDK
-739 LTEDMKEVMIEQE
+739 LSEDLKSVMLQQE
-752 KNEEE
+752 KNDEE
-757 LRSMKKFIEEEKE
+757 LKNNKKFVDEEKE
-770 YELLQNELNNK
+770 CELLKNELNNK
-781 EATHKKQ
+781 ESTYKKQ

-795 EKSIKKL
+795 EKLLKNL
-802 EKNINEVN
+802 EKSIAEVN
-810 SELDAINTEK
+810 NELESINSEK
-820 NNLNESINN
+820 NDLNDSINN
-829 IKKQYFKS
+829 IKKQYFKN
-837 FMKKYNLSN
+837 FMNKYNLTN

-861 SQELKLKELKI
+861 SQELKLKEVKI
-872 FDIERKLK
+872 LDIERKLK
-880 LLEETQKK
+880 TIDETQKK
-888 IDDIEEEIDKIKEK
+888 IDDMEEETESIKKK
-902 KSTKEVEKK
+902 KSKKEQEKK
-911 KLETEYLKA
+911 KCETDFAKA
-920 NNYLSEYKATNE
+920 NNYLNEYKATNE
-932 DKINEIKNIQENIK
+932 DKLNEIKKIQESIK
-946 KNNENIMK
+946 KSNENIMK
-954 LDERIRKLLKGQVEE
+954 FDERIRKLLKGQVEQ
-969 KHKIEVAMNNKN
+969 KHKIEVAMNNKS
-981 QLMKDIITDHNK
+981 QLMKDIVTDHNK

-1013 DINQYL
+1013 DINQYTL
-1019 LKKDDKNDL
+1019 KNDL
-1028 NETDNINDMIMDY
+1028 NVTNNINDIVMDY

-1046 KQKIEELTPEKID
+1046 KQKIEELTPEKIQ
-1059 QIISHKKEKL
+1059 QIIVHKKEKL
-1069 DNYLKEIQKYVMLYI
+1069 DNYLKEVQKYVMLYI

-1089 EEKELEDKESKLN
+1089 EEKELEDKENKLN

-1108 KKKIEILVNEQEELK
+1108 KKKIEALVNEQEELK
-1123 KELSEIKEKR
+1123 KSLSEIKEKR
-1133 TKKFLDFFNKLKE
+1133 TKKFIDFFNKLKD
-1146 NLKTLY
+1146 NLKELY
-1152 SQLTTKDNNPG
+1152 TKLTTKDNNPG

-1179 TVVYLPT
+1179 SVVYLPT

-1235 KHELMIEQLFKE
+1235 KHELMLEKLFNE

-1269 LLGTYFNKNLDS
+1269 LLGTYFNKNMDT

>member
-1 MPKAPKN
+1 MPKAQRKKSVK
-8 KSQKKSPI
+8 KSQDKKSEKDKP
-16 KKTQKEDSI
+16 I

-32 SDNISQS
+32 SENSNISEN
-39 DIESQLDYP
+39 ESQIDYP
-48 GLKLHKLILE
+48 NLKLHKLILE

-65 KNEIGYFQDFS
+65 RNEIGYFQDFS

-104 RTRNLKELIYHPHNS
+104 RTRNLKELIYHPHSS

-134 KRNLKNPSQKLK
+134 KKNLKNPSQKLI
-146 TQSLDEISFRR
+146 TQALDEISFRR

-166 FYFNDKKV
+166 FYFNDKKM
-174 TQEDYIQKLMDFSI
+174 TQEDYVQKLMDFSI

-230 DELVINLEE
+230 DELVKKLEE

-275 NKIQNLMKKIYL
+275 NKIQTLMKKIYL
-287 YQFAKQDSIKSLCE
+287 YQFAEQDAIKSICE
-301 ENLEGLKEQIKKVE
+301 DNLEGLTEEIKKVE

-320 EINEMKENEREL
+320 EINDMKENEKEL

-342 MKEELEL
+342 MKEEMEL
-349 QKDIDQKKNKIKI
+349 QKELDQKKNKIKI
-362 NEQEI
+362 VEDDI
-367 KKYETDIFNN
+367 KKCETDIFNN
-377 ISVSNQLKD
+377 ISVCNQLKE
-386 DLKKKDSKK
+386 DLKKKESKK
-395 KSLLQEKL
+395 KALIKEQT
-403 ELSKEIKDLKKVLNT
+403 ELSNDIKEIKKILNT
-418 NIDESSSKLTKEQVT
+418 NIDESISKLTKEQIT

-449 ISQLNN
+449 ISQLNS

-465 KKTLLEKTLSQ
+465 KKSLLEKTLSQ
-476 SEIEKNSME
+476 SEIEKNTAETSV
-485 NDSNITSNEIEK
+485 NNTSNEIDK
-497 MKENL
+497 IKENL
-502 SKKEKK
+502 DTKEKRIK
-508 ISDMKKNYEKFEK
+508 EMKKNFEK
-521 KKDELSRQY
+521 SEKNKEELAHQY
-530 QNIYN
+530 QNIY
-535 TLETKVTELSNFKV
+535 TELENKVTELSNFKV

-695 DGTVYRKNYISGGN
+695 DGTVYRRNNISGGN
-709 YKNLERY
+709 YKNLDRY
-716 NFIYKTKEESDKI
+716 NFIYKSKEESDKI
-729 ISQLKTDINK
+729 IDQLKKDIDK
-739 LTEDMKEVMIEQE
+739 LSEDLKSVMLQQE
-752 KNEEE
+752 KNDEE
-757 LRSMKKFIEEEKE
+757 LKNNKKFVDEEKE
-770 YELLQNELNNK
+770 CELLKNELNNK
-781 EATHKKQ
+781 ESTYKKQ

-795 EKSIKKL
+795 EKLLKNL
-802 EKNINEVN
+802 EKSIAEVN
-810 SELDAINTEK
+810 NELESINSEK
-820 NNLNESINN
+820 NDLNDSINN
-829 IKKQYFKS
+829 IKKQYFKN
-837 FMKKYNLSN
+837 FMNKYNLTN

-861 SQELKLKELKI
+861 SQELKLKEVKI
-872 FDIERKLK
+872 LDIERKLK
-880 LLEETQKK
+880 TIDETQKK
-888 IDDIEEEIDKIKEK
+888 IDDMEEETESIKKK
-902 KSTKEVEKK
+902 KSKKEQEKK
-911 KLETEYLKA
+911 KCETDFAKA
-920 NNYLSEYKATNE
+920 NNYLNEYKATNE
-932 DKINEIKNIQENIK
+932 DKLNEIKKIQESIK
-946 KNNENIMK
+946 KSNENIMK
-954 LDERIRKLLKGQVEE
+954 FDERIRKLLKGQVEQ
-969 KHKIEVAMNNKN
+969 KHKIEVAMNNKS
-981 QLMKDIITDHNK
+981 QLMKDIVTDHNK

-1013 DINQYL
+1013 DINQYTL
-1019 LKKDDKNDL
+1019 KNDL
-1028 NETDNINDMIMDY
+1028 NVTNNINDIVMDY

-1046 KQKIEELTPEKID
+1046 KQKIEELTPEKIQ
-1059 QIISHKKEKL
+1059 QIIVHKKEKL
-1069 DNYLKEIQKYVMLYI
+1069 DNYLKEVQKYVMLYI

-1089 EEKELEDKESKLN
+1089 EEKELEDKENKLN

-1108 KKKIEILVNEQEELK
+1108 KKKIEALVNEQEELK
-1123 KELSEIKEKR
+1123 KSLSEIKEKR
-1133 TKKFLDFFNKLKE
+1133 TKKFIDFFNKLKD
-1146 NLKTLY
+1146 NLKELY
-1152 SQLTTKDNNPG
+1152 TKLTTKDNNPG

-1179 TVVYLPT
+1179 SVIYLPT

-1235 KHELMIEQLFKE
+1235 KHELMLEKLFND

-1269 LLGTYFNKNLDS
+1269 LLGTYFNKNMDT

>member
-1 MPKAPKN
+1 MPKAQRKKSVK
-8 KSQKKSPI
+8 KSQDKKSE
-16 KKTQKEDSI
+16 KDKQI

-32 SDNISQS
+32 SENSNISEN
-39 DIESQLDYP
+39 ESQIDYP
-48 GLKLHKLILE
+48 NLKLHKLILE

-65 KNEIGYFQDFS
+65 RNEIGYFQDFS

-104 RTRNLKELIYHPHNS
+104 RTRNLKELIYHPHSS

-134 KRNLKNPSQKLK
+134 KKNLKNPSQKLI
-146 TQSLDEISFRR
+146 TQALDEISFRR

-166 FYFNDKKV
+166 FYFNDKKM
-174 TQEDYIQKLMDFSI
+174 TQEDYVQKLMDFSI

-230 DELVINLEE
+230 DELVKKLEE

-275 NKIQNLMKKIYL
+275 NKIQTLMKKIYL
-287 YQFAKQDSIKSLCE
+287 YQFAEQDAIKSICE
-301 ENLEGLKEQIKKVE
+301 DNLEGLTEEIKKVE

-320 EINEMKENEREL
+320 EINDMKENEKEL

-342 MKEELEL
+342 MKEEMEL
-349 QKDIDQKKNKIKI
+349 QKELDQKKNKIKI
-362 NEQEI
+362 VEDDI
-367 KKYETDIFNN
+367 KKCETDIFNN
-377 ISVSNQLKD
+377 ISVCNQLKE
-386 DLKKKDSKK
+386 DLKKKESKK
-395 KSLLQEKL
+395 KALIKEQT
-403 ELSKEIKDLKKVLNT
+403 ELSNDIKEIKKILNT
-418 NIDESSSKLTKEQVT
+418 NIDESISKLTKEQIT

-449 ISQLNN
+449 ISQLNS

-465 KKTLLEKTLSQ
+465 KKSLLEKTLSQ
-476 SEIEKNSME
+476 SEIEKNTAETSV
-485 NDSNITSNEIEK
+485 NNTSNEIDK
-497 MKENL
+497 IKENL
-502 SKKEKK
+502 DKKEKRIK
-508 ISDMKKNYEKFEK
+508 EMKKNFEK
-521 KKDELSRQY
+521 SEKNKEELAHQY
-530 QNIYN
+530 QNIY
-535 TLETKVTELSNFKV
+535 TELENKVTELSNFKV

-695 DGTVYRKNYISGGN
+695 DGTVYRRNNISGGN
-709 YKNLERY
+709 YKNLDRY
-716 NFIYKTKEESDKI
+716 NFIYKSKEESDKI
-729 ISQLKTDINK
+729 IDQLKKDIDK
-739 LTEDMKEVMIEQE
+739 LSEDLKSVMLQQE
-752 KNEEE
+752 KNDEE
-757 LRSMKKFIEEEKE
+757 LKNNKKFVDEEKE
-770 YELLQNELNNK
+770 CELLKNELNNK
-781 EATHKKQ
+781 ESTYKKQ

-795 EKSIKKL
+795 EKLLKNL
-802 EKNINEVN
+802 EKSIAEVN
-810 SELDAINTEK
+810 NELESINSEK
-820 NNLNESINN
+820 NDLNDSINN
-829 IKKQYFKS
+829 IKKQYFKN
-837 FMKKYNLSN
+837 FMNKYNLTN

-861 SQELKLKELKI
+861 SQELKLKEVKI
-872 FDIERKLK
+872 LDIERKLK
-880 LLEETQKK
+880 TIDETQKK
-888 IDDIEEEIDKIKEK
+888 IDDMEEETESIKKK
-902 KSTKEVEKK
+902 KSKKEQEKK
-911 KLETEYLKA
+911 KCETDFAKA
-920 NNYLSEYKATNE
+920 NNYLNEYKATNE
-932 DKINEIKNIQENIK
+932 DKLNEIKKIQESIK
-946 KNNENIMK
+946 KSNENIMK
-954 LDERIRKLLKGQVEE
+954 FDERIRKLLKGQVEQ
-969 KHKIEVAMNNKN
+969 KHKIEVAMNNKS
-981 QLMKDIITDHNK
+981 QLMKDIVTDHNK

-1013 DINQYL
+1013 DINQYTL
-1019 LKKDDKNDL
+1019 KNDL
-1028 NETDNINDMIMDY
+1028 NVTNNINDIVMDY

-1046 KQKIEELTPEKID
+1046 KQKIEELTPEKIQ
-1059 QIISHKKEKL
+1059 QIIVHKKEKL
-1069 DNYLKEIQKYVMLYI
+1069 DNYLKEVQKYVMLYI

-1089 EEKELEDKESKLN
+1089 EEKELEDKENKLN

-1108 KKKIEILVNEQEELK
+1108 KKKIEALVNEQEELK
-1123 KELSEIKEKR
+1123 KSLSEIKEKR
-1133 TKKFLDFFNKLKE
+1133 TKKFIDFFNKLKD
-1146 NLKTLY
+1146 NLKELY
-1152 SQLTTKDNNPG
+1152 TKLTTKDNNPG

-1179 TVVYLPT
+1179 SVVYLPT

-1235 KHELMIEQLFKE
+1235 KHELMLEKLFNE

-1269 LLGTYFNKNLDS
+1269 LLGTYFNKNMDT

>member
-8 KSQKKSPI
+8 KSAKKSQE
-16 KKTQKEDSI
+16 KKAPKELSV
-25 SPSKDLS
+25 SPSKDIS
-32 SDNISQS
+32 SENSSISDN
-39 DIESQLDYP
+39 ESHIDFP
-48 GLKLHKLILE
+48 NLKLHKLILE

-65 KNEIGYFQDFS
+65 RNEIGYFQDFS

-104 RTRNLKELIYHPHNS
+104 RTRNLKELIYHPHSS

-134 KRNLKNPSQKLK
+134 KRNLKNPSQKIK
-146 TQSLDEISFRR
+146 TQALDEICFRR

-166 FYFNDKKV
+166 FYFNDKKM
-174 TQEDYIQKLMDFSI
+174 TQEDYVQKLMDFSI

-217 EVLSGSYKYKERY
+217 EVLSGSYKYKEKY
-230 DELVINLEE
+230 DELTKSLEE

-275 NKIQNLMKKIYL
+275 NKIQTLMKKIYL
-287 YQFAKQDSIKSLCE
+287 YQFAEQDAIKSICE
-301 ENLEGLKEQIKKVE
+301 ENLEGLTEEIKKVE

-320 EINEMKENEREL
+320 EINEMKENEKEL
-332 GNNKKNIENI
+332 GKNKKNVENI
-342 MKEELEL
+342 MNEEMQL
-349 QKDIDQKKNKIKI
+349 QKELDQKKNKIKI
-362 NEQEI
+362 NEEEI
-367 KKYETDIFNN
+367 KKCETDIFNN
-377 ISVSNQLKD
+377 ISITNQLKD
-386 DLKKKDSKK
+386 DLKKKENKKNTLIQEQSSLSKDI
-395 KSLLQEKL
+395 
-403 ELSKEIKDLKKVLNT
+403 KEIKKILNT
-418 NIDESSSKLTKEQVT
+418 NIDEASSKLTKEQIT

-449 ISQLNN
+449 ISQLNS
-455 LELNSQNLFS
+455 LELNSQNLIS
-465 KKTLLEKTLSQ
+465 KKSLLEKSLSQ
-476 SEIEKNSME
+476 SEIEKTTAE
-485 NDSNITSNEIEK
+485 NNANTASSEIEK
-497 MKENL
+497 MKESIN
-502 SKKEKK
+502 KKEKK
-508 ISDMKKNYEKFEK
+508 IKEMKNNFEQLEKNKE
-521 KKDELSRQY
+521 ELSHQY
-530 QNIYN
+530 QNIYT
-535 TLETKVTELSNFKV
+535 TLENKVTELSNFKV

-635 VDQTKRLKVGSEGNF
+635 VDQTKRLKVGNEGNF

-677 PENIPV
+677 PENIAV
-683 LRERGFRKFITE
+683 LRQRGFRKFITE
-695 DGTVYRKNYISGGN
+695 DGTVYRKNNISGGN
-709 YKNLERY
+709 YKNLDRY

-729 ISQLKTDINK
+729 IEQLKKDIDK
-739 LTEDMKEVMIEQE
+739 LTEELKEVMFQQE

-757 LRSMKKFIEEEKE
+757 LKLNKKFLEEEKE
-770 YELLQNELNNK
+770 CELLKNELNNK
-781 EATHKKQ
+781 ESTNKKQ
-788 KDILKEK
+788 KDLLKEK
-795 EKSIKKL
+795 EKLIKNL
-802 EKNINEVN
+802 EKNIAKVNEEIESIT
-810 SELDAINTEK
+810 SEKKDIND
-820 NNLNESINN
+820 SINN
-829 IKKQYFKS
+829 IKKQYFKN
-837 FMKKYNLSN
+837 FMQKYNLSN

-861 SQELKLKELKI
+861 SQELKLKEIKI
-872 FDIERKLK
+872 LDIERKLK
-880 LLEETQKK
+880 ALEETQRK
-888 IDDIEEEIDKIKEK
+888 IEDLEEETEKLKKK
-902 KSTKEVEKK
+902 KSNKEQEKK
-911 KLETEYLKA
+911 KGEVDFNKSS
-920 NNYLSEYKATNE
+920 NYLNEYKATNE
-932 DKINEIKNIQENIK
+932 AKLNEIKTIQENIK
-946 KNNENIMK
+946 KSNENIMK
-954 LDERIRKLLKGQVEE
+954 FDERIRKLLKGQVEQ
-969 KHKIEVAMNNKN
+969 KHKIEVAMNNKS
-981 QLMKDIITDHNK
+981 QLMKDIVTDHNK

-1013 DINQYL
+1013 DINQYM
-1019 LKKDDKNDL
+1019 LKNSLD
-1028 NETDNINDMIMDY
+1028 ETTNINDIVMDY

-1046 KQKIEELTPEKID
+1046 KQKLEELTPEKIQ

-1108 KKKIEILVNEQEELK
+1108 KKKIEALVNEQEEIK
-1123 KELSEIKEKR
+1123 KALAEVKEKR
-1133 TKKFLDFFNKLKE
+1133 TKKFLDFFNKLKD
-1146 NLKTLY
+1146 NLKELY
-1152 SQLTTKDNNPG
+1152 TKLTVKDNNPG

-1179 TVVYLPT
+1179 SVVYLPT

-1235 KHELMIEQLFKE
+1235 KHELMLEKLFNE

-1269 LLGTYFNKNLDS
+1269 LLGTYFNKNMDR

>member
-1 MPKAPKN
+1 MPKAQRKKSVK
-8 KSQKKSPI
+8 KSQDKKSE
-16 KKTQKEDSI
+16 KDKQI

-32 SDNISQS
+32 SKNSNISEN
-39 DIESQLDYP
+39 ESQIDYP
-48 GLKLHKLILE
+48 NLKLHKLILE

-65 KNEIGYFQDFS
+65 RNEIGYFQDFS

-104 RTRNLKELIYHPHNS
+104 RTRNLKELIYHPHSS

-134 KRNLKNPSQKLK
+134 KKNLKNPSQKLI
-146 TQSLDEISFRR
+146 TQALDEISFRR

-166 FYFNDKKV
+166 FYFNDKKM
-174 TQEDYIQKLMDFSI
+174 TQEDYVQKLMDFSI

-230 DELVINLEE
+230 DELVKKLEE

-275 NKIQNLMKKIYL
+275 NKIQTLMKKIYL
-287 YQFAKQDSIKSLCE
+287 YQFAEQDAIKSICE
-301 ENLEGLKEQIKKVE
+301 DNLEGLTEEIKKVE

-320 EINEMKENEREL
+320 EINDMKENEKEL

-342 MKEELEL
+342 MKEEMEL
-349 QKDIDQKKNKIKI
+349 QKELDQKKNKIKI
-362 NEQEI
+362 VEDDI
-367 KKYETDIFNN
+367 KKCETDIFNN
-377 ISVSNQLKD
+377 ISVCNQLKE
-386 DLKKKDSKK
+386 DLKKKESKK
-395 KSLLQEKL
+395 KALIKEQT
-403 ELSKEIKDLKKVLNT
+403 ELSNDIKEIKKILNT
-418 NIDESSSKLTKEQVT
+418 NIDESISKLTKEQIT

-449 ISQLNN
+449 ISQLNS

-465 KKTLLEKTLSQ
+465 KKSLLEKTLSQ
-476 SEIEKNSME
+476 SEIEKNTAETSV
-485 NDSNITSNEIEK
+485 NNTSNEIDK
-497 MKENL
+497 IKENL
-502 SKKEKK
+502 DTKEKRIK
-508 ISDMKKNYEKFEK
+508 EMKKNFEK
-521 KKDELSRQY
+521 SEKNKEELAHQY
-530 QNIYN
+530 QNIY
-535 TLETKVTELSNFKV
+535 TELENKVTELSNFKV

-695 DGTVYRKNYISGGN
+695 DGTVYRRNNISGGN
-709 YKNLERY
+709 YKNLDRY
-716 NFIYKTKEESDKI
+716 NFIYKSKEESDKI
-729 ISQLKTDINK
+729 IDQLKKDIDK
-739 LTEDMKEVMIEQE
+739 LSEDLKSVMLQQE

-757 LRSMKKFIEEEKE
+757 LKNNKKFVDEEKE
-770 YELLQNELNNK
+770 CELLKNELNNK
-781 EATHKKQ
+781 ESTHKKQ

-795 EKSIKKL
+795 EKLLKNL
-802 EKNINEVN
+802 EKSIAEVN
-810 SELDAINTEK
+810 NELESINSEK
-820 NNLNESINN
+820 NDLNDSINN
-829 IKKQYFKS
+829 IKKQYFKN
-837 FMKKYNLSN
+837 FMNKYNLTN

-861 SQELKLKELKI
+861 SQELKLKEVKI
-872 FDIERKLK
+872 LDIERKLK
-880 LLEETQKK
+880 TIEETQKK
-888 IDDIEEEIDKIKEK
+888 IDDMEEETESIKKK
-902 KSTKEVEKK
+902 KSKKEQEKK
-911 KLETEYLKA
+911 KCETDFAKA
-920 NNYLSEYKATNE
+920 NNYLNEYKATNE
-932 DKINEIKNIQENIK
+932 DKLNEIKKIQESIK
-946 KNNENIMK
+946 KSNENIMK
-954 LDERIRKLLKGQVEE
+954 FDERIRKLLKGQVEQ
-969 KHKIEVAMNNKN
+969 KHKIEVAMNNKS
-981 QLMKDIITDHNK
+981 QLMKDIVTDHNK

-1013 DINQYL
+1013 DINQYTL
-1019 LKKDDKNDL
+1019 KNDL
-1028 NETDNINDMIMDY
+1028 NVTNNINDIVMDY

-1046 KQKIEELTPEKID
+1046 KQKIEELTPEKIQ
-1059 QIISHKKEKL
+1059 QIIVHKKEKL
-1069 DNYLKEIQKYVMLYI
+1069 DNYLKEVQKYVMLYI

-1089 EEKELEDKESKLN
+1089 EEKELEDKENKLN

-1108 KKKIEILVNEQEELK
+1108 KKKIEALVNEQEELK
-1123 KELSEIKEKR
+1123 KSLSEIKEKR
-1133 TKKFLDFFNKLKE
+1133 TKKFIEFFNKLKD
-1146 NLKTLY
+1146 NLKELY
-1152 SQLTTKDNNPG
+1152 TKLTTKDNNPG

-1179 TVVYLPT
+1179 SVVYLPT

-1235 KHELMIEQLFKE
+1235 KHELMLEKLFNE

-1269 LLGTYFNKNLDS
+1269 LLGTYFNKNMDT

>member
-1 MPKAPKN
+1 MPKAQRKKSVK
-8 KSQKKSPI
+8 KSQDKKSEKDKP
-16 KKTQKEDSI
+16 I

-32 SDNISQS
+32 SENSNISEN
-39 DIESQLDYP
+39 ESQIDYP
-48 GLKLHKLILE
+48 NLKLHKLILE

-65 KNEIGYFQDFS
+65 RNEIGYFQDFS

-104 RTRNLKELIYHPHNS
+104 RTRNLKELIYHPHSS

-134 KRNLKNPSQKLK
+134 KKNLKNPSQKLI
-146 TQSLDEISFRR
+146 TQALDEISFRR

-166 FYFNDKKV
+166 FYFNDKKM
-174 TQEDYIQKLMDFSI
+174 TQEDYVQKLMDFSI

-230 DELVINLEE
+230 DELVKKLEE

-275 NKIQNLMKKIYL
+275 NKIQTLMKKIYL
-287 YQFAKQDSIKSLCE
+287 YQFAEQDAIKSICE
-301 ENLEGLKEQIKKVE
+301 DNLEGLTEEIKKVE

-320 EINEMKENEREL
+320 EINDMKENEKEL

-342 MKEELEL
+342 MKEEMEL
-349 QKDIDQKKNKIKI
+349 QKELDQKKNKIKI
-362 NEQEI
+362 VEDDI
-367 KKYETDIFNN
+367 KKCETDIFNN
-377 ISVSNQLKD
+377 ISVCNQLKE
-386 DLKKKDSKK
+386 DLKKKESKK
-395 KSLLQEKL
+395 KALIKEQTD
-403 ELSKEIKDLKKVLNT
+403 LSNDIKEIKKILNT
-418 NIDESSSKLTKEQVT
+418 NIDESISKLTKEQIT

-449 ISQLNN
+449 ISQLNS

-465 KKTLLEKTLSQ
+465 KKSLLEKTLSQ
-476 SEIEKNSME
+476 SEIEKNTAETSV
-485 NDSNITSNEIEK
+485 NNTSNEIDK
-497 MKENL
+497 IKENL
-502 SKKEKK
+502 DKKEKRIK
-508 ISDMKKNYEKFEK
+508 EMKKNFEK
-521 KKDELSRQY
+521 SEKNKEELAHQY
-530 QNIYN
+530 QNIY
-535 TLETKVTELSNFKV
+535 TELENKVTELSNFKV

-677 PENIPV
+677 PENIPI

-695 DGTVYRKNYISGGN
+695 DGTVYRRNNISGGN
-709 YKNLERY
+709 YKNLDRY
-716 NFIYKTKEESDKI
+716 NFIYKSKEESDKI
-729 ISQLKTDINK
+729 IDQLKKDIDK
-739 LTEDMKEVMIEQE
+739 LSEDLKSVMLQQE
-752 KNEEE
+752 KNDEE
-757 LRSMKKFIEEEKE
+757 LKNNKKFVDEEKE
-770 YELLQNELNNK
+770 CELLKNELNNK
-781 EATHKKQ
+781 ESTHKKQ

-795 EKSIKKL
+795 EKLLKNL
-802 EKNINEVN
+802 EKSIAEVN
-810 SELDAINTEK
+810 NELESINSEK
-820 NNLNESINN
+820 NDLNDSINN
-829 IKKQYFKS
+829 IKKQYFKN
-837 FMKKYNLSN
+837 FMNKYNLTN

-861 SQELKLKELKI
+861 SQELKLKEVKI
-872 FDIERKLK
+872 LDIERKLK
-880 LLEETQKK
+880 TIDETQKK
-888 IDDIEEEIDKIKEK
+888 IDDMEEETESIKKK
-902 KSTKEVEKK
+902 KSKKEQEKK
-911 KLETEYLKA
+911 KCETDFAKA
-920 NNYLSEYKATNE
+920 NNYLNEYKATNE
-932 DKINEIKNIQENIK
+932 DKLNEIKKIQESIK
-946 KNNENIMK
+946 KSNENIMK
-954 LDERIRKLLKGQVEE
+954 FDERIRKLLKGQVEQ
-969 KHKIEVAMNNKN
+969 KHKIEVAMNNKS
-981 QLMKDIITDHNK
+981 QLMKDIVTDHNK

-1013 DINQYL
+1013 DINQYTL
-1019 LKKDDKNDL
+1019 KNDL
-1028 NETDNINDMIMDY
+1028 NVTNNINDIVMDY

-1046 KQKIEELTPEKID
+1046 KQKIEELTPEKIQ
-1059 QIISHKKEKL
+1059 QIIVHKKEKL
-1069 DNYLKEIQKYVMLYI
+1069 DNYLKEVQKYVMLYI

-1089 EEKELEDKESKLN
+1089 EEKELEDKENKLN

-1108 KKKIEILVNEQEELK
+1108 KKKIEALVNEQEELK
-1123 KELSEIKEKR
+1123 KSLSEIKEKR
-1133 TKKFLDFFNKLKE
+1133 TKKFIEFFNKLKD
-1146 NLKTLY
+1146 NLKELY
-1152 SQLTTKDNNPG
+1152 TKLTTKDNNPG

-1179 TVVYLPT
+1179 SVVYLPT

-1235 KHELMIEQLFKE
+1235 KHELMLEKLFNE

-1269 LLGTYFNKNLDS
+1269 LLGTYFNKNMDT

>member
-1 MPKAPKN
+1 MPKAQRKKSVK
-8 KSQKKSPI
+8 KSQDKKSEKDKP
-16 KKTQKEDSI
+16 I

-32 SDNISQS
+32 SENSNISEN
-39 DIESQLDYP
+39 ESQIDYP
-48 GLKLHKLILE
+48 NLKLHKLILE

-65 KNEIGYFQDFS
+65 RNEIGYFQDFS

-104 RTRNLKELIYHPHNS
+104 RTRNLKELIYHPHSS

-134 KRNLKNPSQKLK
+134 KKNLKNPSQKLI
-146 TQSLDEISFRR
+146 TQALDEISFRR

-166 FYFNDKKV
+166 FYFNDKKM
-174 TQEDYIQKLMDFSI
+174 TQEDYVQKLMDFSI

-230 DELVINLEE
+230 DELVKKLEE

-275 NKIQNLMKKIYL
+275 NKIQTLMKKIYL
-287 YQFAKQDSIKSLCE
+287 YQFAEQDAIKSICE
-301 ENLEGLKEQIKKVE
+301 DNLEGLTEEIKKVE

-320 EINEMKENEREL
+320 EINDMKENEKEL

-342 MKEELEL
+342 MKEEMEL
-349 QKDIDQKKNKIKI
+349 QKELDQKKNKIKI
-362 NEQEI
+362 VEDDI
-367 KKYETDIFNN
+367 KKCETDIFNN
-377 ISVSNQLKD
+377 ISVCNQLKE
-386 DLKKKDSKK
+386 DLKKKESKK
-395 KSLLQEKL
+395 KALIKEQT
-403 ELSKEIKDLKKVLNT
+403 ELSNDIKEIKKILNT
-418 NIDESSSKLTKEQVT
+418 NIDESISKLTKEQIT

-449 ISQLNN
+449 ISQLNS

-465 KKTLLEKTLSQ
+465 KKSLLEKTLSQ
-476 SEIEKNSME
+476 SEIEKNTAETSV
-485 NDSNITSNEIEK
+485 NNTSNEIDK
-497 MKENL
+497 IKENL
-502 SKKEKK
+502 DKKEKRIK
-508 ISDMKKNYEKFEK
+508 EMKKNFEK
-521 KKDELSRQY
+521 SEKNKEELAHQY
-530 QNIYN
+530 QNIY
-535 TLETKVTELSNFKV
+535 TELENKVTELSNFKV

-695 DGTVYRKNYISGGN
+695 DGTVYRRNNISGGN
-709 YKNLERY
+709 YKNLDRY
-716 NFIYKTKEESDKI
+716 NFIYKSKEESDKI
-729 ISQLKTDINK
+729 IDQLKKDIDK
-739 LTEDMKEVMIEQE
+739 LSEDLKSVMLQQE
-752 KNEEE
+752 KNDEE
-757 LRSMKKFIEEEKE
+757 LKNNKKFVDEEKE
-770 YELLQNELNNK
+770 CELLKNELNNK
-781 EATHKKQ
+781 ESTYKKQ

-795 EKSIKKL
+795 EKLLKNL
-802 EKNINEVN
+802 EKSIAEVN
-810 SELDAINTEK
+810 NELESINSEK
-820 NNLNESINN
+820 NDLNDSINN
-829 IKKQYFKS
+829 IKKQYFKN
-837 FMKKYNLSN
+837 FMNKYNLTN

-861 SQELKLKELKI
+861 SQELKLKEVKI
-872 FDIERKLK
+872 LDIERKLK
-880 LLEETQKK
+880 TIDETQKK
-888 IDDIEEEIDKIKEK
+888 IDDMEEETESIKKK
-902 KSTKEVEKK
+902 KSKKEQEKK
-911 KLETEYLKA
+911 KCETDFAKA
-920 NNYLSEYKATNE
+920 NNYLNEYKATNE
-932 DKINEIKNIQENIK
+932 DKLNEIKKIQESIK
-946 KNNENIMK
+946 KSNENIMK
-954 LDERIRKLLKGQVEE
+954 FDERIRKLLKGQVEQ
-969 KHKIEVAMNNKN
+969 KHKIEVAMNNKS
-981 QLMKDIITDHNK
+981 QLMKDIVTDHNK

-1013 DINQYL
+1013 DINQYTL
-1019 LKKDDKNDL
+1019 KNDL
-1028 NETDNINDMIMDY
+1028 NVTNNINDIVMDY
-1041 SDIEK
+1041 SEIEK
-1046 KQKIEELTPEKID
+1046 KQKIEELTPEKIQ
-1059 QIISHKKEKL
+1059 QIIVHKKEKL
-1069 DNYLKEIQKYVMLYI
+1069 DNYLKEVQKYVMLYI

-1089 EEKELEDKESKLN
+1089 EEKELEDKENKLN

-1108 KKKIEILVNEQEELK
+1108 KKKIEALVNEQEELK
-1123 KELSEIKEKR
+1123 KSLSEVKEKR
-1133 TKKFLDFFNKLKE
+1133 TKKFIEFFNKLKD
-1146 NLKTLY
+1146 NLKELY
-1152 SQLTTKDNNPG
+1152 TKLTTKDNNPG

-1179 TVVYLPT
+1179 SVVYLPT

-1235 KHELMIEQLFKE
+1235 KHELMLEKLFNE

-1269 LLGTYFNKNLDS
+1269 LLGTYFNKNMDT

>member
-1 MPKAPKN
+1 MPKAQRKKSVK
-8 KSQKKSPI
+8 KSQDKKSEKDKP
-16 KKTQKEDSI
+16 I

-32 SDNISQS
+32 SENSNISEN
-39 DIESQLDYP
+39 ESQIDYP
-48 GLKLHKLILE
+48 NLKLHKLILE

-65 KNEIGYFQDFS
+65 RNEIGYFQDFS

-104 RTRNLKELIYHPHNS
+104 RTRNLKELIYHPHSS

-134 KRNLKNPSQKLK
+134 KKNLKNPSQKLI
-146 TQSLDEISFRR
+146 TQALDEISFRR

-166 FYFNDKKV
+166 FYFNDKKM
-174 TQEDYIQKLMDFSI
+174 TQEDYVQKLMDFSI

-230 DELVINLEE
+230 DELVKKLEE

-275 NKIQNLMKKIYL
+275 KKIQTLMKKIYL
-287 YQFAKQDSIKSLCE
+287 YQFAEQDAIKSICE
-301 ENLEGLKEQIKKVE
+301 DNLEGLTEEIKKVE

-320 EINEMKENEREL
+320 EINDMKENEKEL

-342 MKEELEL
+342 MKEEMEL
-349 QKDIDQKKNKIKI
+349 QKELDQKKNKIKI
-362 NEQEI
+362 VEDDI
-367 KKYETDIFNN
+367 KKCETDIFNN
-377 ISVSNQLKD
+377 ISVCNQLKE
-386 DLKKKDSKK
+386 DLKKKESKK
-395 KSLLQEKL
+395 KALIKEQT
-403 ELSKEIKDLKKVLNT
+403 ELSNDIKEIKKILNT
-418 NIDESSSKLTKEQVT
+418 NIDESISKLTKEQIT

-449 ISQLNN
+449 ISQLNS

-465 KKTLLEKTLSQ
+465 KKSLLEKTLSQ
-476 SEIEKNSME
+476 SEIEKNTAETSV
-485 NDSNITSNEIEK
+485 NNTSNEIDK
-497 MKENL
+497 IKENL
-502 SKKEKK
+502 DKKEKRIK
-508 ISDMKKNYEKFEK
+508 EMKKNFEK
-521 KKDELSRQY
+521 SEKNKEELAHQY
-530 QNIYN
+530 QNIY
-535 TLETKVTELSNFKV
+535 TELENKVTELSNFKV

-695 DGTVYRKNYISGGN
+695 DGTVYRRNNISGGN
-709 YKNLERY
+709 YKNLDRY
-716 NFIYKTKEESDKI
+716 NFIYKSKEESDKI
-729 ISQLKTDINK
+729 IDQLKKDIDK
-739 LTEDMKEVMIEQE
+739 LSEDLKSVMLQQE
-752 KNEEE
+752 KNDEE
-757 LRSMKKFIEEEKE
+757 LKNNKKFVDEEKE
-770 YELLQNELNNK
+770 CELLKNELNNK
-781 EATHKKQ
+781 ESTYKKQ

-795 EKSIKKL
+795 EKLLKNL
-802 EKNINEVN
+802 EKSIAEVN
-810 SELDAINTEK
+810 NELESINSEK
-820 NNLNESINN
+820 NDLNDSINN
-829 IKKQYFKS
+829 IKKQYFKN
-837 FMKKYNLSN
+837 FMNKYNLTN

-861 SQELKLKELKI
+861 SQELKLKEVKI
-872 FDIERKLK
+872 LDIERKLK
-880 LLEETQKK
+880 TIDETQKK
-888 IDDIEEEIDKIKEK
+888 IDDMEEETESIKKK
-902 KSTKEVEKK
+902 KSKKEQEKK
-911 KLETEYLKA
+911 KCETDFAKA
-920 NNYLSEYKATNE
+920 NNYLNEYKATNE
-932 DKINEIKNIQENIK
+932 DKLNEIKKIQESIK
-946 KNNENIMK
+946 KSNENIMK
-954 LDERIRKLLKGQVEE
+954 FDERIRKLLKGQVEQ
-969 KHKIEVAMNNKN
+969 KHKIEVAMNNKS
-981 QLMKDIITDHNK
+981 QLMKDIVTDHNK

-1013 DINQYL
+1013 DINQYTL
-1019 LKKDDKNDL
+1019 KNDL
-1028 NETDNINDMIMDY
+1028 NVTNNINDIVMDY

-1046 KQKIEELTPEKID
+1046 KQKIEELTPEKIQ
-1059 QIISHKKEKL
+1059 QIIVHKKEKL
-1069 DNYLKEIQKYVMLYI
+1069 DNYLKEVQKYVMLYI

-1089 EEKELEDKESKLN
+1089 EEKELEDKENKLN

-1108 KKKIEILVNEQEELK
+1108 KKKIEALVNEQEELK
-1123 KELSEIKEKR
+1123 KSLSEIKEKR
-1133 TKKFLDFFNKLKE
+1133 TKKFIDFFNKLKD
-1146 NLKTLY
+1146 NLKELY
-1152 SQLTTKDNNPG
+1152 TKLTTKDNNPG

-1179 TVVYLPT
+1179 SVVYLPT

-1235 KHELMIEQLFKE
+1235 KHELMLEKLFNE
-1247 KKNEYQIVI
+1247 KKSEYQIVI

-1269 LLGTYFNKNLDS
+1269 LLGTYFNKNMDT

>member
-1 MPKAPKN
+1 MPKAQRKKSVK
-8 KSQKKSPI
+8 KSQDKKSEKDKP
-16 KKTQKEDSI
+16 I

-32 SDNISQS
+32 SENSNISEN
-39 DIESQLDYP
+39 ESQIDYP
-48 GLKLHKLILE
+48 NLKLHKLILE

-65 KNEIGYFQDFS
+65 RNEIGYFQDFS

-104 RTRNLKELIYHPHNS
+104 RTRNLKELIYHPHSS

-134 KRNLKNPSQKLK
+134 KKNLKNPSQKLI
-146 TQSLDEISFRR
+146 TQALDEISFRR

-166 FYFNDKKV
+166 FYFNDKKM
-174 TQEDYIQKLMDFSI
+174 TQEDYVQKLMDFSI

-230 DELVINLEE
+230 DELVKKLEE

-275 NKIQNLMKKIYL
+275 NKIQTLMKKIYL
-287 YQFAKQDSIKSLCE
+287 YQFAEQDAIKSICE
-301 ENLEGLKEQIKKVE
+301 DNLEGLTEEIKKVE

-320 EINEMKENEREL
+320 EINDMKENEKEL

-342 MKEELEL
+342 MKEEMEL
-349 QKDIDQKKNKIKI
+349 QKELDQKKNKIKI
-362 NEQEI
+362 VEDDI
-367 KKYETDIFNN
+367 KKCETDIFNN
-377 ISVSNQLKD
+377 ISVCNQLKE
-386 DLKKKDSKK
+386 DLKKKESKK
-395 KSLLQEKL
+395 KALIKEQT
-403 ELSKEIKDLKKVLNT
+403 ELSNDIKEIKKILNT
-418 NIDESSSKLTKEQVT
+418 NIDESISKLTKEQIT

-449 ISQLNN
+449 ISQLNS

-465 KKTLLEKTLSQ
+465 KKSLLEKTLSK
-476 SEIEKNSME
+476 SEIEKNTAETSV
-485 NDSNITSNEIEK
+485 NNTSNEIDK
-497 MKENL
+497 IKENL
-502 SKKEKK
+502 DKKEKRIK
-508 ISDMKKNYEKFEK
+508 EMKKNFEK
-521 KKDELSRQY
+521 SEKNKEELAHQY
-530 QNIYN
+530 QNIY
-535 TLETKVTELSNFKV
+535 TELENKVTELSNFKV

-677 PENIPV
+677 PENIPI

-695 DGTVYRKNYISGGN
+695 DGTVYRRNNISGGN
-709 YKNLERY
+709 YKNLDRY
-716 NFIYKTKEESDKI
+716 NFIYKSKEESDKI
-729 ISQLKTDINK
+729 IDQLKKDIDK
-739 LTEDMKEVMIEQE
+739 LSEDLKSVMLQQE
-752 KNEEE
+752 KNDEE
-757 LRSMKKFIEEEKE
+757 LKNNKKFVDEEKE
-770 YELLQNELNNK
+770 CELLKNELNNK
-781 EATHKKQ
+781 ESTYKKQ

-795 EKSIKKL
+795 EKLLKNL
-802 EKNINEVN
+802 EKSIAEVN
-810 SELDAINTEK
+810 NELESINSEK
-820 NNLNESINN
+820 NDLNDSINN
-829 IKKQYFKS
+829 IKKQYFKN
-837 FMKKYNLSN
+837 FMNKYNLTN

-861 SQELKLKELKI
+861 SQELKLKEVKI
-872 FDIERKLK
+872 LDIERKLK
-880 LLEETQKK
+880 TIDETQKK
-888 IDDIEEEIDKIKEK
+888 IDDMEEETESIKKK
-902 KSTKEVEKK
+902 KSKKEQEKK
-911 KLETEYLKA
+911 KCENDFEKA
-920 NNYLSEYKATNE
+920 NNYLNEYKATNE
-932 DKINEIKNIQENIK
+932 DKLNEIKKIQESIK
-946 KNNENIMK
+946 KSNENIMK
-954 LDERIRKLLKGQVEE
+954 FDERIRKLLKGQVEQ
-969 KHKIEVAMNNKN
+969 KHKIEVAMNNKS
-981 QLMKDIITDHNK
+981 QLMKDIVTDHNK

-1013 DINQYL
+1013 DINQYTL
-1019 LKKDDKNDL
+1019 KNDL
-1028 NETDNINDMIMDY
+1028 NVTNNINDIVMDY

-1046 KQKIEELTPEKID
+1046 KQKIEELTPEKIQ
-1059 QIISHKKEKL
+1059 QIIVHKKEKL
-1069 DNYLKEIQKYVMLYI
+1069 DNYLKEVQKYVMLYI

-1089 EEKELEDKESKLN
+1089 EEKELEDKENKLN

-1108 KKKIEILVNEQEELK
+1108 KKKIEALVNEQEELK
-1123 KELSEIKEKR
+1123 KSLSEIKEKR
-1133 TKKFLDFFNKLKE
+1133 TKKFIDFFNKLKD
-1146 NLKTLY
+1146 NLKELY
-1152 SQLTTKDNNPG
+1152 TKLTTKDNNPG

-1179 TVVYLPT
+1179 SVVYLPT

-1208 VSLLSSLQNITG
+1208 VSLLSSLQNITS

-1235 KHELMIEQLFKE
+1235 KHELMLEKLFNE

-1269 LLGTYFNKNLDS
+1269 LLGTYFNKNMDT